1 MTKNDGIPATAD
13 EARPS
18 GEATRPTNE
27 AIAVVGMSCR
37 LPKASDPAAFW
48 ELLRSGESAVTDV
61 PSGRWESVLGAADA
75 VEPETG
81 VPLPETTGP
90 GGSGM
95 RRGGF
100 LDSLDLFDAAFF
112 GISPR
117 EAAAMDPQ
125 QRLVLELAWEAL
137 EDAGIVPGTLAGSR
151 TAVFVGTLRD
161 DYTSLL
167 YQHGEQAITQ
177 HTMAGVN
184 RGVIA
189 NRVSYHLG
197 LQGPSLTVDAA
208 QSSSLVAVHLAC
220 ESLRAGE
227 STTALVAG
235 VNLNIL
241 AESAVTEER
250 FGGLSPD
257 GTAYTFDARAN
268 GFVRGEGG
276 GVVVLKPLA
285 LALADGDR
293 VHGVIRASAVNNDGA
308 TPGLTVP
315 SRTAQEQVLR
325 EAYRKAAVDPAAV
338 QYVELHGTGTPVGDP
353 IEAAAL
359 GAVLG
364 AARPADEPLLVGSA
378 KTNVGHLEGA
388 AGIVGLIK
396 TLLALGRRRIPASLN
411 FRTPHPDIPLGTLG
425 LDVPAGL
432 REWPHTDRE
441 LVAGV
446 SSFGMGGTNAHVV
459 LSEAPAREHRQP
471 GSDET
476 PWAPAGDGAT
486 LPFVVTGRGG
496 EALRGQARRLY
507 EAVEADPELAPAAL
521 ARSLVTTRTVFTHR
535 SVVLAQD
542 RARLLDGLG
551 ALAAGTPAPGVVTGT
566 PAPGRLAVLFSGQG
580 AQRTGMGMELYAAH
594 PAFAAAFDAVA
605 AELDPHLDRPLAELV
620 AAGDTLDRTVHTQPA
635 LFAVEVALHRLVESW
650 GVTPD
655 VLAGHSVGEIS
666 AAHVAGVLSLGDAAR
681 LVAARGRLMQA
692 LPEGG
697 AMVAVEASEEEVL
710 PHFAGRER
718 ELSLAAVNGPRAV
731 VLAGAE
737 RAVLDVAELLRGQG
751 RRTKRLGVSH
761 AFHSPLMEPMLDD
774 FRRVVEELDFQ
785 EPRVDVVSTVTG
797 LPVKAGQWSDPEYW
811 VDQVRRPV
819 RFLDAVRTLEESGA
833 DTFLELGPDGVCS
846 AMAADSVRHQE
857 AVTTVSA
864 LRKDRPEPQSLLA
877 ALATVF
883 VRGHDVDWT
892 AAHGS
897 SGTVRVPLPTYAFQ
911 RERHWFDGTARTAA
925 PLTAGRSGT
934 GEGEGAGVG
943 AGTRTGA
950 GAPATSG
957 AGGGDR
963 PARHETT
970 ERVRA
975 HIAAVLE
982 YDNPNRVELG
992 LTFKELGFDS
1002 LMAVEL
1008 RNALAADTGLR
1019 LPSGLLFDHPT
1030 PRALAAH
1037 VGDLLTGGSGE
1048 TGAADGTPPAT
1059 PADTTAEPIAIIGM
1073 ACRYPGGVTSPE
1085 DLWRLVSEGRDAVSG
1100 LPTDRG
1106 WDEDLFDADPD
1117 RSGKSS
1123 VREGG
1128 FLHDAALFDAG
1139 FFGISPREALG
1150 MDPQQRLLLETAWE
1164 AVERAGLDPEGLK
1177 GSRTA
1182 VFVGATA
1189 LDYGPRMHDGAEG
1202 VEGHLLTGTT
1212 PSVMSGRIAYQ
1223 LGLNGPAVTV
1233 DTACSSSLVA
1243 LHLAVRSLRQGES
1256 SLALAGGATV
1266 MSTPGMFVEFSRQR
1280 GLAADGRSKAFADSA
1295 DGTSWAEGV
1304 GLLVV
1309 ERLSDA
1315 ERNGHPVLAVI
1326 RGSAVNQDGASN
1338 GLTAPNGPSQQR
1350 VIRQAL
1356 ADAGLTPADVDAV
1369 EAHGTG
1375 TRLGDPIEAEAI
1387 LGTYGRDRGEG
1398 APLQLGSLK
1407 SNIGHAQAA
1416 AGVGG
1421 LIKMVL
1427 AMHHGVLPR
1436 TLHVDRPT
1444 TRVDWEAGDVEL
1456 LTEQREWPET
1466 GRPRRAA
1473 VSSFGISGTNAH
1485 VVVEQ
1490 APEAGAVG
1498 GVTPEAGA
1506 VGGVTP
1512 EAGAGGGVT
1521 PPPSELGNVTS
1532 PAPEAVPEAAPEA
1545 ASEPVRAPV
1554 VVSARD
1560 ADALRAQAGRL
1571 RTFLDGRP
1579 DVTVADLGRSLAS
1592 RTAFEHRAALTVVTR
1607 DELLAGLDA
1616 LGSGEQATGL
1626 VTGGAGRA
1634 GRTAFLF
1641 TGQGA
1646 QRAAM
1651 GEELRAAHPVFAA
1664 ALDTVYA
1671 ALDRH
1676 LDRPLREIVAAG
1688 EELDLTAYTQPALF
1702 AFEVALFRL
1711 LEHHGL
1717 VPDLLTGHSVGEIA
1731 AAHVAGVLSLDDAAR
1746 LVTARGR
1753 LMQSARE
1760 GGAMIAVQAGE
1771 TEVVESLKGYEGRV
1785 AVAAVNGPAAVVV
1798 SGDADAA
1805 EEIRAEWAGRGRRT
1819 RRLRVS
1825 HAFHSP
1831 HMDDVLD
1838 EFLRVTEDL
1847 TFEEPRIP
1855 VVSTVTGALV
1865 TSGELTSPAYWAD
1878 QIRRPVRF
1886 LDAVRTLAAQDA
1898 TVLVEI
1904 GPDAVLTALAEEV
1917 LAQPEDSTHAPDA
1930 RDALDAR
1937 DVTVVPLLRAGRPEA
1952 ETLAAGLA
1960 TAHVH
1965 GAPLDRASFFPDGR
1979 RTDLPTYAFRREHY
1993 WLTPEARTDAR
2004 ALGFDPAR
2012 HPLLTTTVEVAGGD
2026 GVLLTGRLSLA
2037 EQPWL
2042 ADHVVNG
2049 AVLLPAT
2056 AFLELALAAGDHV
2069 GAVRVEELTLEAPL
2083 VLPER
2088 GAVRIQVGVSGGAE
2102 APAGRTFGVY
2112 SSPDSGGADTGDDA
2126 PREWTRHVSGVLGE
2140 GDPATE
2146 AGHHLTAGND
2156 SAAWPPPTA
2165 TATPLDGV
2173 YDRLAELGYGY
2184 GPAFQGLTGLW
2195 RDGADTLAEIRLP
2208 AAQHESAGLFGVH
2221 PALLDAALHPIV
2233 LEGGARTG
2241 MDAGTGTDAEAD
2253 ADEPD
2258 RIRLPFAWAGVTL
2271 HAEGATALRVRI
2283 TPTGPDTVT
2292 LHLTDTT
2299 GAPVATVE
2307 SLTLRA
2313 VEKDRLGTAA
2323 GRVDD
2328 ALFTLVWTETGTP
2341 EPAGRGAVE
2350 IEDLDDLTGLGDLVE
2365 PGATDVVLRA
2375 DRWTPDGD
2383 PSAAAHTAVRRALG
2397 IVREF
2402 LSEPHFDGSRLV
2414 CVTRGAVAALPG
2426 EDVTSLATAPLW
2438 GLVRSAQSENP
2449 GRLVLLDL
2457 GEVEGEG
2464 EREVE
2469 GGGEGEVEGE
2479 GAGEGAEVLIRAA
2492 AAGDEPQL
2500 AVRDG
2505 RLLAPRLARTA
2516 APSAE
2521 DTAGG
2526 VDRFGPDATVLVTGG
2541 TGGLGALVARH
2552 LVARHGVR
2560 RLVLVSRRGADAPG
2574 AAELGTDLAGLG
2586 ADVAFAAAD
2595 VADRESLAR
2604 VIAAVPADHP
2614 LTAVVHTAGVVD
2626 DATVEALTP
2635 ERLDAVLRP
2644 KVDAAW
2650 HLHDLTKDLRL
2661 DAFVLFSSV
2670 SGIVGTAGQANYAA
2684 ANTGLD
2690 ALAAHRAATGL
2701 AATSLAWGLWDGTYG
2716 MGGTLSAGDLARWSR
2731 AGIIPLTPEQGL
2743 ALFDAAVSRDDA
2755 LLVPAG
2761 LRPTAHRGTDGQ
2773 PPALWRGLVRARPRR
2788 AVRTAAEPADTS
2800 GGWLSGL
2807 AAQSPEE
2814 RRSAAVALVT
2824 GVVADVLGHA
2834 DSAAVGAE
2842 RSFKDLGF
2850 DSLAGVELRNRLNAA
2865 TGLRLPATTVFD
2877 HPSPAAL
2884 AAHLLTRVPGLTAE
2898 SSTAGATA
2906 VAVAERGASARDVA
2920 TADDPIAIVGMAC
2933 RYPGGVSSP
2942 QDLWRL
2948 VAEGTDAISEF
2959 PVNRGWDLE
2968 NLYDP
2973 DPERIGT
2980 SYVRHGGFLHEA
2992 DLFDAE
2998 FFGMSPREATATDPQ
3013 QRLLLETAWESFESA
3028 GIDPATLRGTNTGVF
3043 TGAMYDDYASRLAA
3057 TPAEFEGFVLAGTLS
3072 SVVSGRLSYTY
3083 GLEGP
3088 AVTVD
3093 TACSSSLV
3101 ALHLAANALRRG
3113 ECDLALAGGVTVMAG
3128 PHVFVEFSRQ
3138 RGLSEDGR
3146 CRSFG
3151 ASAGGTGWAEGV
3163 GLLLVERL
3171 SDAERN
3177 GHRVL
3182 AVLRG
3187 SAVNQDGASNGL
3199 TAPNGPAQER
3209 VIRQALANAGLSAAD
3224 VDAVEAHG
3232 TGTRLGDPIEA
3243 QALLATYGQGRPEE
3257 RPLYLGSL
3265 KSNIGHAQAAAGVGG
3280 VIKMIESMRH
3290 GVLPKTLHADEPS
3303 PHVDW
3308 EAGAVSL
3315 LTEER
3320 AWPEVG
3326 RPRRAAVSSF
3336 GISGTNA
3343 HVIIEQAPQPVPV
3356 SVSVSEGGG
3365 GDAVVAPVAGAASG
3379 VALPWILSGRDERAV
3394 SAQAGRLH
3402 AYAIEHPEAS
3412 AADIGLSLATE
3423 RSLLDHRTA
3432 VIGTDRDELLAALA
3446 DLARGEDSPAV
3457 IRGGVTATGRTAV
3470 LLTGQGSQRQ
3480 GMGRELYDRS
3490 PVFAASLDE
3499 ICAHL
3504 DGQLPRPLKDVLF
3517 APEGSEDAA
3526 LIDRTVFTQA
3536 ALFAVETSLFR
3547 LFEAH
3552 GFVPDYLIG
3561 HSIGEVTAAHLAGVL
3576 DLADACVL
3584 VAHRGRLMQSA
3595 RAGGAMAA
3603 VQASE
3608 DEVREALAA
3617 FADAVAVAGVNG
3629 PDATVVSGDE
3639 DAVERLVARWRE
3651 QGRRTKRLP
3660 VSHAF
3665 HSPHMDG
3672 IVDEFVGAVSGLTFR
3687 APRIPVVSNVTG
3699 TLATV
3704 GQLTSPAYWARHIRE
3719 AVRFA
3724 DGVRYLEGEGV
3735 TEWLELGPDGV
3746 LVALVEDCLAK
3757 EAGSLAS
3764 ALRKGASEPHT
3775 VGAAMARAALRGA
3788 GPDWAAV
3795 FPGARRVDLPTY
3807 AFQHRR
3813 YWLEGP
3819 AEAPGDATALG
3830 LAAADHPLL
3839 GAEVAMADR
3848 DGYVF
3853 TGRLSTRT
3861 HPWLAAHAVA
3871 GSVLMPGTGLLELAL
3886 TAGEQAGAGHVE
3898 ELLLSAPLVL
3908 PERGGVQVQVVVGG
3922 AEESTGR
3929 RVVEVYGRLEG
3940 EGSWVLHAGGS
3951 VVPRVVGSGASG
3963 GLVVWPPVGATEV
3976 ELGGVYGRLA
3986 ERGYGYGASF
3996 QGLRRLWKGEQ
4007 ELFAEV
4013 ALEEE
4018 LRTDASL
4025 YAVHPALLDAAL
4037 HSLLPGVATAEGPSW
4052 LPFSW
4057 SGVDVHATG
4066 ASVLRVRL
4074 ALTSPDPDSLVA
4086 SLTLADGLGGPVGSV
4101 DALVLRP
4108 LSREA
4113 LRAAGSSRDGLFR
4126 VEWRPVPVT
4135 TGEAADRADTV
4146 SLVLDPGTAAGS
4158 GLAEAARGAVAD
4170 VLTKVQ
4176 EFLADESSAASRLV
4190 VVTQGA
4196 VGVEGGG
4203 VSDLVHAGVWG
4214 LVRSVQAEHPGRVV
4228 LADVEAEADVALVLA
4243 SGEDQA
4249 AARGGRVLVPR
4260 LVRADVAPAEEPVDW
4275 GRGTVLI
4282 TGATGTLGS
4291 LAARHVV
4298 TRHGARRLVLVSR
4311 RGADAPGAAELAEEL
4326 AAKGAEVVFAAV
4338 DVADRAALAEVI
4350 AAVPAGSPLSAVVHT
4365 AGVSDDATV
4374 EALTQERLDAV
4385 LRPKVDAVWNLHE
4398 LTKGLSLD
4406 AFVVYSSLA
4415 GLLGT
4420 AGQANYA
4427 AGNTFLDAL
4436 MEHRRASGL
4445 AGVSLAWGL
4454 WAESSALSGHLGEA
4468 DLKRLA
4474 RSGLLALESKDA
4486 MELFDAATSAGA
4498 ADAVYAVTRMDTAA
4512 LRTQG
4517 SESLSAI
4524 LRGLVPPAQR
4534 RAAVGTA
4541 SASGAPALADR
4552 LAGLG
4557 RAERERI
4564 LSDLVRQQVAG
4575 VLGHADQG
4583 AVEAERAFQELGFD
4597 SLTAVE
4603 LRNRLNAATG
4613 LRLPTTLV
4621 FDHPSPAA
4629 LATHLLDLLA
4639 HDEAAPEEPVLTEL
4653 ARLKAAIGAV
4663 ATDGTAHGR
4672 ITARLR
4678 ELLDVADAAAGAPEA
4693 EAEDDDPD
4701 RDRDLTTASDE
4712 ELFALFDDLE

>member
-1 MTKNDGIPATAD
+1 AHGQLR
-13 EARPS
+13 RPLDPHPRL
-18 GEATRPTNE
+18 RP
-27 AIAVVGMSCR
+27 
-37 LPKASDPAAFW
+37 
-48 ELLRSGESAVTDV
+48 
-61 PSGRWESVLGAADA
+61 
-75 VEPETG
+75 
-81 VPLPETTGP
+81 GP
-90 GGSGM
+90 
-95 RRGGF
+95 
-100 LDSLDLFDAAFF
+100 
-112 GISPR
+112 
-117 EAAAMDPQ
+117 PQ
-125 QRLVLELAWEAL
+125 
-137 EDAGIVPGTLAGSR
+137 
-151 TAVFVGTLRD
+151 
-161 DYTSLL
+161 
-167 YQHGEQAITQ
+167 
-177 HTMAGVN
+177 
-184 RGVIA
+184 
-189 NRVSYHLG
+189 
-197 LQGPSLTVDAA
+197 
-208 QSSSLVAVHLAC
+208 
-220 ESLRAGE
+220 
-227 STTALVAG
+227 
-235 VNLNIL
+235 
-241 AESAVTEER
+241 
-250 FGGLSPD
+250 
-257 GTAYTFDARAN
+257 
-268 GFVRGEGG
+268 
-276 GVVVLKPLA
+276 
-285 LALADGDR
+285 
-293 VHGVIRASAVNNDGA
+293 
-308 TPGLTVP
+308 
-315 SRTAQEQVLR
+315 
-325 EAYRKAAVDPAAV
+325 
-338 QYVELHGTGTPVGDP
+338 
-353 IEAAAL
+353 
-359 GAVLG
+359 
-364 AARPADEPLLVGSA
+364 PADSTSA
-378 KTNVGHLEGA
+378 
-388 AGIVGLIK
+388 
-396 TLLALGRRRIPASLN
+396 
-411 FRTPHPDIPLGTLG
+411 
-425 LDVPAGL
+425 
-432 REWPHTDRE
+432 
-441 LVAGV
+441 
-446 SSFGMGGTNAHVV
+446 
-459 LSEAPAREHRQP
+459 
-471 GSDET
+471 
-476 PWAPAGDGAT
+476 
-486 LPFVVTGRGG
+486 
-496 EALRGQARRLY
+496 
-507 EAVEADPELAPAAL
+507 
-521 ARSLVTTRTVFTHR
+521 
-535 SVVLAQD
+535 
-542 RARLLDGLG
+542 
-551 ALAAGTPAPGVVTGT
+551 PAPG
-566 PAPGRLAVLFSGQG
+566 PP
-580 AQRTGMGMELYAAH
+580 
-594 PAFAAAFDAVA
+594 
-605 AELDPHLDRPLAELV
+605 
-620 AAGDTLDRTVHTQPA
+620 QPA
-635 LFAVEVALHRLVESW
+635 
-650 GVTPD
+650 
-655 VLAGHSVGEIS
+655 
-666 AAHVAGVLSLGDAAR
+666 
-681 LVAARGRLMQA
+681 
-692 LPEGG
+692 
-697 AMVAVEASEEEVL
+697 
-710 PHFAGRER
+710 
-718 ELSLAAVNGPRAV
+718 
-731 VLAGAE
+731 
-737 RAVLDVAELLRGQG
+737 
-751 RRTKRLGVSH
+751 
-761 AFHSPLMEPMLDD
+761 
-774 FRRVVEELDFQ
+774 
-785 EPRVDVVSTVTG
+785 
-797 LPVKAGQWSDPEYW
+797 DP
-811 VDQVRRPV
+811 
-819 RFLDAVRTLEESGA
+819 
-833 DTFLELGPDGVCS
+833 
-846 AMAADSVRHQE
+846 
-857 AVTTVSA
+857 
-864 LRKDRPEPQSLLA
+864 
-877 ALATVF
+877 
-883 VRGHDVDWT
+883 
-892 AAHGS
+892 
-897 SGTVRVPLPTYAFQ
+897 
-911 RERHWFDGTARTAA
+911 
-925 PLTAGRSGT
+925 
-934 GEGEGAGVG
+934 
-943 AGTRTGA
+943 
-950 GAPATSG
+950 TS
-957 AGGGDR
+957 
-963 PARHETT
+963 
-970 ERVRA
+970 
-975 HIAAVLE
+975 
-982 YDNPNRVELG
+982 
-992 LTFKELGFDS
+992 
-1002 LMAVEL
+1002 
-1008 RNALAADTGLR
+1008 
-1019 LPSGLLFDHPT
+1019 
-1030 PRALAAH
+1030 
-1037 VGDLLTGGSGE
+1037 
-1048 TGAADGTPPAT
+1048 
-1059 PADTTAEPIAIIGM
+1059 
-1073 ACRYPGGVTSPE
+1073 
-1085 DLWRLVSEGRDAVSG
+1085 
-1100 LPTDRG
+1100 
-1106 WDEDLFDADPD
+1106 
-1117 RSGKSS
+1117 
-1123 VREGG
+1123 
-1128 FLHDAALFDAG
+1128 
-1139 FFGISPREALG
+1139 
-1150 MDPQQRLLLETAWE
+1150 
-1164 AVERAGLDPEGLK
+1164 
-1177 GSRTA
+1177 
-1182 VFVGATA
+1182 ATA
-1189 LDYGPRMHDGAEG
+1189 P
-1202 VEGHLLTGTT
+1202 
-1212 PSVMSGRIAYQ
+1212 
-1223 LGLNGPAVTV
+1223 
-1233 DTACSSSLVA
+1233 
-1243 LHLAVRSLRQGES
+1243 
-1256 SLALAGGATV
+1256 
-1266 MSTPGMFVEFSRQR
+1266 
-1280 GLAADGRSKAFADSA
+1280 
-1295 DGTSWAEGV
+1295 
-1304 GLLVV
+1304 
-1309 ERLSDA
+1309 
-1315 ERNGHPVLAVI
+1315 
-1326 RGSAVNQDGASN
+1326 
-1338 GLTAPNGPSQQR
+1338 
-1350 VIRQAL
+1350 
-1356 ADAGLTPADVDAV
+1356 
-1369 EAHGTG
+1369 
-1375 TRLGDPIEAEAI
+1375 
-1387 LGTYGRDRGEG
+1387 
-1398 APLQLGSLK
+1398 
-1407 SNIGHAQAA
+1407 
-1416 AGVGG
+1416 
-1421 LIKMVL
+1421 
-1427 AMHHGVLPR
+1427 
-1436 TLHVDRPT
+1436 
-1444 TRVDWEAGDVEL
+1444 
-1456 LTEQREWPET
+1456 
-1466 GRPRRAA
+1466 
-1473 VSSFGISGTNAH
+1473 
-1485 VVVEQ
+1485 
-1490 APEAGAVG
+1490 
-1498 GVTPEAGA
+1498 
-1506 VGGVTP
+1506 
-1512 EAGAGGGVT
+1512 
-1521 PPPSELGNVTS
+1521 
-1532 PAPEAVPEAAPEA
+1532 
-1545 ASEPVRAPV
+1545 EPVRAPV
-1554 VVSARD
+1554 FVSARD
-1560 ADALRAQAGRL
+1560 AAALRAQADRL

-1579 DVTVADLGRSLAS
+1579 DVTVGDLGRSLAA
-1592 RTAFEHRAALTVVTR
+1592 RTAFEHRAALTAGTQ
-1607 DELLAGLDA
+1607 DELLAALDA
-1616 LGSGEQATGL
+1616 LGRGEQATGL

-1651 GEELRAAHPVFAA
+1651 GEELRAAHPVFAD

-1771 TEVVESLKGYEGRV
+1771 AEVVESLKGHEGRV
-1785 AVAAVNGPAAVVV
+1785 TVAAVNGPTAVVV

-1805 EEIRAEWAGRGRRT
+1805 EELRAEWAGRGRRT

-1838 EFLRVTEDL
+1838 EFLRVAEDL

-1865 TSGELTSPAYWAD
+1865 TFGEFTSPAYWAD

-1898 TVLVEI
+1898 SVLVEI
-1904 GPDAVLTALAEEV
+1904 GPDAVLTALAEEA
-1917 LAQPEDSTHAPDA
+1917 LAQPEDATHAPDA
-1930 RDALDAR
+1930 RE
-1937 DVTVVPLLRAGRPEA
+1937 VTVVPLLRAGRPEA

-1993 WLTPEARTDAR
+1993 WLTPETRTDAR

-2037 EQPWL
+2037 DQPWL
-2042 ADHVVNG
+2042 ADHEIDG
-2049 AVLLPAT
+2049 TVLLPAT
-2056 AFLELALAAGDHV
+2056 AFLDLALAAGEHV
-2069 GAVRVEELTLEAPL
+2069 GAVRVDELTLEAPL
-2083 VLPER
+2083 VLPEH
-2088 GAVRIQVGVSGGAE
+2088 GAVRIQVGVSGDGRS
-2102 APAGRTFGVY
+2102 PAGRPFGVY
-2112 SSPDSGGADTGDDA
+2112 SSPDSGGADSGDDV

-2140 GDPATE
+2140 GDPTTATD
-2146 AGHHLTAGND
+2146 HPLTGGDD
-2156 SAAWPPPTA
+2156 SSAWPPATA

-2195 RDGADTLAEIRLP
+2195 RDGTDTLAEIRLP

-2233 LEGGARTG
+2233 LEGGGGGGAG
-2241 MDAGTGTDAEAD
+2241 AGTGVGAGAD

-2271 HAEGATALRVRI
+2271 YAEGATALRVRI

-2292 LHLTDTT
+2292 LHLTDTS

-2307 SLTLRA
+2307 SLSLRA
-2313 VEKDRLGTAA
+2313 VEKNRLGTTA

-2328 ALFTLVWTETGTP
+2328 ALFTLAWTETATP
-2341 EPAGRGAVE
+2341 EPAGRGAAE
-2350 IEDLDDLTGLGDLVE
+2350 IEDLGDLAGLGDLVDL
-2365 PGATDVVLRA
+2365 GTTDVVLRA
-2375 DRWTPDGD
+2375 DRWTADGD
-2383 PSAAAHTAVRRALG
+2383 PSAAAHTAARRALA
-2397 IVREF
+2397 IVQEF
-2402 LSEPHFDGSRLV
+2402 LSEPRFDGSRLV
-2414 CVTRGAVAALPG
+2414 CVTRGAVAAFPG

-2438 GLVRSAQSENP
+2438 GLLRSAQSENP
-2449 GRLVLLDL
+2449 GRLFLLDL
-2457 GEVEGEG
+2457 GASGSGSVGEDAGGTG
-2464 EREVE
+2464 ED
-2469 GGGEGEVEGE
+2469 G
-2479 GAGEGAEVLIRAA
+2479 GAEGLIRAA

-2516 APSAE
+2516 APASTSGE
-2521 DTAGG
+2521 DTAQGA
-2526 VDRFGPDATVLVTGG
+2526 DRFGPDGTVLVTGG
-2541 TGGLGALVARH
+2541 TGGLGALLAHH
-2552 LVARHGVR
+2552 LVTRHGVR

-2574 AAELGTDLAGLG
+2574 AAELAEDLAALG
-2586 ADVAFAAAD
+2586 AEVALAAAD

-2604 VIAAVPADHP
+2604 VIAAVPAEQP

-2635 ERLDAVLRP
+2635 DRLDAVLRP

-2650 HLHDLTKDLRL
+2650 NLHELTKDLGL
-2661 DAFVLFSSV
+2661 DVFVLFSSV

-2684 ANTGLD
+2684 ANTALD

-2701 AATSLAWGLWDGTYG
+2701 AATSLAWGLWDGTHG
-2716 MGGTLSAGDLARWSR
+2716 MGGTLGAGDLARWSR
-2731 AGIIPLTPEQGL
+2731 AGITALTPDQGL

-2755 LLVPAG
+2755 LLVPAA

-2773 PPALWRGLVRARPRR
+2773 TPALWRGLVRARPRR
-2788 AVRTAAEPADTS
+2788 VARAAAEAAGTP
-2800 GGWLSGL
+2800 GGWLGEL
-2807 AAQSPEE
+2807 AVQSPEE
-2814 RRSAAVALVT
+2814 RRGTAVALVT
-2824 GVVADVLGHA
+2824 AVVADVLGHA
-2834 DSAAVGAE
+2834 DAASVGAE

-2850 DSLAGVELRNRLNAA
+2850 DSLAGVELRNRLNTA

-2884 AAHLLTRVPGLTAE
+2884 AAHLLGRVTGLKTHA
-2898 SSTAGATA
+2898 TAGGTA
-2906 VAVAERGASARDVA
+2906 SVTSSSSSARTAD
-2920 TADDPIAIVGMAC
+2920 ADDPIAIVGMAC

-2942 QDLWRL
+2942 GDLWRL

-2968 NLYDP
+2968 GLYDP
-2973 DPERIGT
+2973 DPERTGT

-2992 DLFDAE
+2992 DLFDAD

-3101 ALHLAANALRRG
+3101 ALHLAASALRRG

-3151 ASAGGTGWAEGV
+3151 AGAGGTGWAEGV

-3243 QALLATYGQGRPEE
+3243 QALLATYGQDRSSE

-3290 GVLPKTLHADEPS
+3290 GVLPKTLHVDEPS

-3320 AWPEVG
+3320 EWPEVG

-3343 HVIIEQAPQPVPV
+3343 HVIIEQAPEPV
-3356 SVSVSEGGG
+3356 SVDGEEQAATPVSSLP
-3365 GDAVVAPVAGAASG
+3365 AAPW
-3379 VALPWILSGRDERAV
+3379 LLSARDERAV
-3394 SAQAGRLH
+3394 SALAERLH
-3402 AYAIEHPEAS
+3402 AYAIEHPEAGI
-3412 AADIGLSLATE
+3412 ADIGLALATD
-3423 RSLLDHRTA
+3423 RALLDHRAA
-3432 VIGTDRDELLAALA
+3432 VVGADRDELLDALA
-3446 DLARGEDSPAV
+3446 SLARGEETPAIV
-3457 IRGGVTATGRTAV
+3457 RGAAEATGRTAV

-3480 GMGRELYDRS
+3480 GMGRELYDRA

-3499 ICAHL
+3499 ICSHL
-3504 DGQLPRPLKDVLF
+3504 DPQLPRPLKDVLF
-3517 APEGSEDAA
+3517 AAEGSEGAA

-3552 GFVPDYLIG
+3552 GLTPDYLIG

-3608 DEVREALAA
+3608 EEVREALAA
-3617 FADAVAVAGVNG
+3617 FGDAVAVAGVNG
-3629 PDATVVSGDE
+3629 PNATVVSGDE
-3639 DAVERLVARWRE
+3639 DAVERLVARWHE
-3651 QGRRTKRLP
+3651 QRTRTKRLP

-3665 HSPHMDG
+3665 HSPHMDE

-3699 TLATV
+3699 TLATAD
-3704 GQLTSPAYWARHIRE
+3704 QLTSPAYWARHIRE

-3724 DGVRYLEGEGV
+3724 DGVRFLEGEGV

-3746 LVALVEDCLAK
+3746 LVALVEDCLVK
-3757 EAGSLAS
+3757 EAGSLAT
-3764 ALRKGASEPHT
+3764 ALRKGASEIRT
-3775 VGAAMARAALRGA
+3775 VGAAVARAAVRGV

-3807 AFQHRR
+3807 AFRHRR
-3813 YWLEGP
+3813 YWLEGR

-3848 DGYVF
+3848 DGYVY

-3861 HPWLAAHAVA
+3861 HPWLVDHAVA
-3871 GSVLMPGTGLLELAL
+3871 GSVLVPGTGLLELVLA
-3886 TAGEQAGAGHVE
+3886 AGEQAGAGHVE

-3908 PERGGVQVQVVVGG
+3908 PERGGVQVQVLVGG
-3922 AEESTGR
+3922 AEESAGR
-3929 RVVEVYGRLEG
+3929 RAVEVYGRLDG
-3940 EGSWVLHAGGS
+3940 EGSWVLHASGS
-3951 VVPRVVGSGASG
+3951 VVPSAGESDVRGD
-3963 GLVVWPPVGATEV
+3963 GLSVWPPAGATEV
-3976 ELGGVYGRLA
+3976 ELDGVYGRLL
-3986 ERGYGYGASF
+3986 ERGYEYGETF
-3996 QGLRRLWKGEQ
+3996 QGLRRLWKGEG

-4013 ALEEE
+4013 ALEEGR
-4018 LRTDASL
+4018 RTDASL

-4037 HSLLPGVATAEGPSW
+4037 HSLLPGVATEEGPSW

-4057 SGVDVHATG
+4057 AGVDVHATG
-4066 ASVLRVRL
+4066 ASVLRVRF

-4086 SLTLADGLGGPVGSV
+4086 SLTLADGAGGPVGSV
-4101 DALVLRP
+4101 GALVLRP

-4126 VEWRPVPVT
+4126 VEWRPVPVA
-4135 TGEAADRADTV
+4135 GADGAGAPDTV
-4146 SLVLDPGTAAGS
+4146 SLVLAPGTGGAGS
-4158 GLAEAARGAVAD
+4158 GLAEEARRAVAD
-4170 VLTKVQ
+4170 VLTQVQ
-4176 EFLADESSAASRLV
+4176 EFLADESSAGSRLA
-4190 VVTQGA
+4190 VVTRGA
-4196 VGVEGGG
+4196 VGVGGAG
-4203 VSDLVHAGVWG
+4203 VADLVHAGVWG

-4228 LADVEAEADVALVLA
+4228 LADMDEETDVAVGLVLA

-4249 AARGGRVLVPR
+4249 AVRDGRVFVPR

-4291 LAARHVV
+4291 LAARHMV

-4311 RGADAPGAAELAEEL
+4311 RGGDAPGAAELAGEL
-4326 AAKGAEVVFAAV
+4326 AAEGAEVVFAAA
-4338 DVADRAALAEVI
+4338 DVADRGALAEVI
-4350 AAVPAGSPLSAVVHT
+4350 AGIPAESPLSAVVHT
-4365 AGVSDDATV
+4365 AGVSDDVTV
-4374 EALTQERLDAV
+4374 EALTPDRLDAV
-4385 LRPKVDAVWNLHE
+4385 LRPKVDAAWNLHE
-4398 LTKGLSLD
+4398 LTKDLPLD

-4454 WAESSALSGHLGEA
+4454 WAESSDLSGHLGEA

-4486 MELFDAATSAGA
+4486 MELFDSATSADA
-4498 ADAVYAVTRMDTAA
+4498 TDAVFAVTRMDMAA
-4512 LRTQG
+4512 LRAQG
-4517 SESLSAI
+4517 SASLSAM
-4524 LRGLVPPAQR
+4524 LRGLVPPAPR
-4534 RAAVGTA
+4534 RAAAGTT
-4541 SASGAPALADR
+4541 SANGVLALPER
-4552 LAGLG
+4552 LAGLA

-4564 LSDLVRQQVAG
+4564 LIDLVREQVAG
-4575 VLGHADQG
+4575 VLGHTDQG

-4629 LATHLLDLLA
+4629 LATHLHGLLA
-4639 HDEAAPEEPVLTEL
+4639 HDEVAPEEPVLTEL

-4663 ATDGTAHGR
+4663 ATDGTVHQR

-4678 ELLDVADAAAGAPEA
+4678 ELLDVADAAAGAPG
-4693 EAEDDDPD
+4693 AEDEAAAEGDD

>member
-1 MTKNDGIPATAD
+1 MTANDGIPA
-13 EARPS
+13 
-18 GEATRPTNE
+18 NE

-37 LPKASDPAAFW
+37 LPKAANPGAFW
-48 ELLRSGESAVTDV
+48 ELLRNGESAVTDV
-61 PSGRWESVLGAADA
+61 PEGRWKSVLGGEDARDTGGMRGTGDTGGTRGTDAAPEAPADGA
-75 VEPETG
+75 EPARG
-81 VPLPETTGP
+81 V
-90 GGSGM
+90 

-137 EDAGIVPGTLAGSR
+137 EDAGIVPAALAGSR

-161 DYTSLL
+161 DYASLL
-167 YQHGEQAITQ
+167 YQHGEQAVTQ

-197 LQGPSLTVDAA
+197 LRGPSLTVDAA

-241 AESAVTEER
+241 AESAVAEER

-285 LALADGDR
+285 RALADGDR

-315 SRTAQEQVLR
+315 SRAAQEAVLR
-325 EAYRKAAVDPAAV
+325 EAYRKADLEASAV

-353 IEAAAL
+353 VEAAAL
-359 GAVLG
+359 GTVLG
-364 AARPADEPLLVGSA
+364 SARPAGEPLLVGSA

-411 FRTPHPDIPLGTLG
+411 FRTPHPDIPLDALG
-425 LDVPAGL
+425 LDVPVGL
-432 REWPHTDRE
+432 REWPRPDRE

-459 LSEAPAREHRQP
+459 VSEGPAPDREQPDEAAPA
-471 GSDET
+471 
-476 PWAPAGDGAT
+476 AGDGAV
-486 LPFVVTGRGG
+486 LPFVLSGRGRD
-496 EALRGQARRLY
+496 ALRAQAQRLY
-507 EAVEADPELAPAAL
+507 EAVDADPELASPADLGRAL
-521 ARSLVTTRTVFTHR
+521 AATRTVFEHR
-535 SVVLAQD
+535 AVVLAED
-542 RARLLDGLG
+542 RARLLDGLR
-551 ALAAGTPAPGVVTGT
+551 ALAAGTPASGVVAGG

-580 AQRTGMGMELYAAH
+580 AQRTGMGVELYAAY

-605 AELDPHLDRPLAELV
+605 AELDPLLDRPLAELV

-635 LFAVEVALHRLVESW
+635 LFAVEVALHRLAESW
-650 GVTPD
+650 GVRPD
-655 VLAGHSVGEIS
+655 LLAGHSVGEIS
-666 AAHVAGVLSLGDAAR
+666 AAHVAGVLSLRDAAR

-692 LPEGG
+692 LPAGG

-710 PHFAGRER
+710 PLLAGREE

-737 RAVLDVAELLRGQG
+737 AAVLDVVAHLREQG
-751 RRTKRLGVSH
+751 RRTKRLSVSH
-761 AFHSPLMEPMLDD
+761 AFHSPLMAPMLDD
-774 FRRVVEELDFQ
+774 FREVVRELDFR

-797 LPVKAGQWSDPEYW
+797 LPVTAGQWGDPEYW

-819 RFLDAVRTLEESGA
+819 RFLDAVRALEEAGA

-846 AMAADSVRHQE
+846 AMAADSVRDPE
-857 AVTTVSA
+857 AAATVSA
-864 LRKDRPEPQSLLA
+864 LRKARPEPQSLLA
-877 ALATVF
+877 ALAAVF
-883 VRGHDVDWT
+883 VRGHAVDW
-892 AAHGS
+892 AAVHGGGGS
-897 SGTVRVPLPTYAFQ
+897 VRVPLPTYAFQ

-925 PLTAGRSGT
+925 PLATASLTTGRPGPGAGSMERSGGRT
-934 GEGEGAGVG
+934 ADGAGDQ
-943 AGTRTGA
+943 R
-950 GAPATSG
+950 
-957 AGGGDR
+957 
-963 PARHETT
+963 ARQETAD
-970 ERVRA
+970 RVRA
-975 HIAAVLE
+975 HVAAVLE
-982 YDNPNRVELG
+982 YDDPTRVEPG

-1002 LMAVEL
+1002 LMSVEL
-1008 RNALAADTGLR
+1008 RNALADDTGLR

-1037 VGDLLTGGSGE
+1037 LGERLNGGPGADDGDGI
-1048 TGAADGTPPAT
+1048 PPAT
-1059 PADTTAEPIAIIGM
+1059 PADATAEPIAIIGM
-1073 ACRYPGGVTSPE
+1073 ACRYPGGVSSPE

-1106 WDEDLFDADPD
+1106 WDDDLFDADPG

-1123 VREGG
+1123 VTEGG

-1164 AVERAGLDPEGLK
+1164 AVERSGLDPEDLR

-1182 VFVGATA
+1182 VFVGATT

-1223 LGLNGPAVTV
+1223 LGLTGPAVTV

-1256 SLALAGGATV
+1256 TLALAGGATV

-1295 DGTSWAEGV
+1295 DGTSWSEGV

-1315 ERNGHPVLAVI
+1315 VRNGHPVLAVI

-1356 ADAGLTPADVDAV
+1356 ADAGLTPGEVDAV

-1375 TRLGDPIEAEAI
+1375 TRLGDPIEAEAL
-1387 LGTYGRDRGEG
+1387 LGTYGQDRGD
-1398 APLQLGSLK
+1398 APPLQLGSLK

-1427 AMHHGVLPR
+1427 AMRHGVLPR

-1444 TRVDWEAGDVEL
+1444 THVDWESGDVEL
-1456 LTEQREWPET
+1456 LTEEREWPAT

-1490 APEAGAVG
+1490 APEEAEPVSAGI
-1498 GVTPEAGA
+1498 PE
-1506 VGGVTP
+1506 
-1512 EAGAGGGVT
+1512 
-1521 PPPSELGNVTS
+1521 PSEPGGT
-1532 PAPEAVPEAAPEA
+1532 PAP
-1545 ASEPVRAPV
+1545 SEPGGAPAPLPV

-1560 ADALRAQAGRL
+1560 TAALRAQAGRL
-1571 RTFLDGRP
+1571 RAFVDGRP
-1579 DVTVADLGRSLAS
+1579 DVTLADVGRSLAA
-1592 RTAFEHRAALTVVTR
+1592 RTAFEHRAALTAATK

-1616 LGSGEQATGL
+1616 LGRGEQAAGL
-1626 VTGGAGRA
+1626 VTGGTGRT

-1651 GEELRAAHPVFAA
+1651 GEELRDAHPVFAE

-1688 EELDLTAYTQPALF
+1688 DDLHLTAYTQPALF

-1731 AAHVAGVLSLDDAAR
+1731 AAHVAGVLSLDDAAH

-1760 GGAMIAVQAGE
+1760 GGAMIAVQASE
-1771 TEVVESLKGYEGRV
+1771 AEVVESLKGYEGKV
-1785 AVAAVNGPAAVVV
+1785 AVAAVNGPTALVV

-1805 EEIRAEWAGRGRRT
+1805 EEIGADWAGRGRRT

-1831 HMDDVLD
+1831 HMDDVLA
-1838 EFLRVTEDL
+1838 EFLQVVEGL

-1865 TSGELTSPAYWAD
+1865 SAGELTSPAYWAD

-1898 TVLVEI
+1898 TVLVEV
-1904 GPDAVLTALAEEV
+1904 GPDAVLTALAE
-1917 LAQPEDSTHAPDA
+1917 
-1930 RDALDAR
+1930 DALAEPESESESGAHTT
-1937 DVTVVPLLRAGRPEA
+1937 VTAVALLRAGRPEA
-1952 ETLAAGLA
+1952 ETLAAGVA

-1965 GAPLDRASFFPDGR
+1965 GAPLDRASFFPGGH
-1979 RTDLPTYAFRREHY
+1979 RTDLPTYAFQRAHY
-1993 WLTPEARTDAR
+1993 WLTPEPRTDAR

-2012 HPLLTTTVEVAGGD
+2012 HPLLTTTVELAGGD

-2056 AFLELALAAGDHV
+2056 AFLELAIAAGDHV

-2088 GAVRIQVGVSGGAE
+2088 GAVRIQVGVSGGE
-2102 APAGRTFGVY
+2102 SPAGRTFSVH
-2112 SSPDSGGADTGDDA
+2112 SSPDSGGPDTGDDA
-2126 PREWTRHVSGVLGE
+2126 PREWTRHVSGVLAE
-2140 GDPATE
+2140 DDRATDDDHLATPDPSE
-2146 AGHHLTAGND
+2146 
-2156 SAAWPPPTA
+2156 AWPPATA
-2165 TATPLDGV
+2165 TAVSLDGV
-2173 YDRLAELGYGY
+2173 YDSLAELGYGY

-2195 RDGADTLAEIRLP
+2195 RDGTDTLAEIRLP
-2208 AAQHESAGLFGVH
+2208 AAQHEGAGLFGVH

-2233 LEGGARTG
+2233 LEG
-2241 MDAGTGTDAEAD
+2241 DAEGGDAD
-2253 ADEPD
+2253 ASG

-2271 HAEGATALRVRI
+2271 HAEGATELRVRI
-2283 TPTGPDTVT
+2283 SPTGQDTVA
-2292 LHLTDTT
+2292 LRLTDTI

-2313 VEKDRLGTAA
+2313 VAKDRLVAA
-2323 GRVDD
+2323 ATSVDD
-2328 ALFTLVWTETGTP
+2328 ALFAVAWTEIGTP
-2341 EPAGRGAVE
+2341 EPVGQGGVE
-2350 IEDLDDLTGLGDLVE
+2350 VDDLSELMAIGDGDGVDVGVGAGVGVGVGVE
-2365 PGATDVVLRA
+2365 EIVVLRA
-2375 DRWTPDGD
+2375 DRWATGGE
-2383 PSAAAHTAVRRALG
+2383 PSEAAHAAARRALG
-2397 IVREF
+2397 SVQEF
-2402 LSEPHFDGSRLV
+2402 LSAPRFDGARLV
-2414 CVTRGAVAALPG
+2414 VVTRGAVATRPG

-2449 GRLVLLDL
+2449 GRLLLLDL
-2457 GEVEGEG
+2457 DEGD
-2464 EREVE
+2464 
-2469 GGGEGEVEGE
+2469 
-2479 GAGEGAEVLIRAA
+2479 GAEDLIPAATAA
-2492 AAGDEPQL
+2492 AAAHDEPQL

-2516 APSAE
+2516 APSE
-2521 DTAGG
+2521 DT
-2526 VDRFGPDATVLVTGG
+2526 DDGPGRVAPFISESTVLVTGG

-2552 LVARHGVR
+2552 LVTRYGVR
-2560 RLVLVSRRGADAPG
+2560 RLVLVSRRGGDAPG
-2574 AAELGTDLAGLG
+2574 AADLGADLTGLG
-2586 ADVAFAAAD
+2586 AEVTFAAAD
-2595 VADRESLAR
+2595 VADRDSLAR
-2604 VIAAVPADHP
+2604 VIAAVPDAYP
-2614 LTAVVHTAGVVD
+2614 LTSVVHTAGVVD

-2650 HLHDLTKDLRL
+2650 NLHELTKDLRL

-2670 SGIVGTAGQANYAA
+2670 SGLVGTAGQANYAA

-2701 AATSLAWGLWDGTYG
+2701 PATSLAWGLWDGTYG
-2716 MGGTLSAGDLARWSR
+2716 MGGALAAGDLARWSR
-2731 AGIIPLTPEQGL
+2731 AGITPLTPEQGL
-2743 ALFDAAVSRDDA
+2743 ALFDAAVARDDA

-2761 LRPTAHRGTDGQ
+2761 LRPAAHRGTDGQ
-2773 PPALWRGLVRARPRR
+2773 PPALWRGIVRARPRR
-2788 AVRTAAEPADTS
+2788 AATRTGGEAADTS
-2800 GGWLSGL
+2800 GAWASRL

-2814 RRSAAVALVT
+2814 RRSTAVELVT

-2834 DSAAVGAE
+2834 DSAAVGAD

-2865 TGLRLPATTVFD
+2865 TGLRLPATSVFD

-2884 AAHLLTRVPGLTAE
+2884 AAHLLAQVPGAKAASSSSSATDGPVAATLTR
-2898 SSTAGATA
+2898 TA
-2906 VAVAERGASARDVA
+2906 D
-2920 TADDPIAIVGMAC
+2920 ADDPIAIVGMAC

-2942 QDLWRL
+2942 ADLWRL

-2992 DLFDAE
+2992 DGFDAD

-3013 QRLLLETAWESFESA
+3013 QRILLETAWESFESA
-3028 GIDPATLRGTNTGVF
+3028 GIDPGTLRGTNTGVF

-3243 QALLATYGQGRPEE
+3243 QALLATYGQDRSEE
-3257 RPLYLGSL
+3257 QPVYLGSL

-3320 AWPEVG
+3320 EWPEVG

-3343 HVIIEQAPQPVPV
+3343 HVIIEQPSQTASVPAPAPPLVSPSV
-3356 SVSVSEGGG
+3356 SPSVSVEEHRSTEPAGGP
-3365 GDAVVAPVAGAASG
+3365 ASSG

-3394 SAQAGRLH
+3394 QAQAERLH

-3412 AADIGLSLATE
+3412 AADIGFSLATS
-3423 RSLLDHRTA
+3423 RALLDQRTA
-3432 VIGTDRDELLAALA
+3432 VVGADRDELLDSLA
-3446 DLARGEDSPAV
+3446 SLARGEDSPTV
-3457 IRGGVTATGRTAV
+3457 VRGGTTAMGRTAV

-3480 GMGRELYDRS
+3480 GMGRELYGRS
-3490 PVFAASLDE
+3490 PVFAAALDE
-3499 ICAHL
+3499 ICTHL
-3504 DGQLPRPLKDVLF
+3504 DRHLPRPLKDVLF

-3526 LIDRTVFTQA
+3526 LVDRTVFTQA
-3536 ALFAVETSLFR
+3536 ALFAVETALFR
-3547 LFEAH
+3547 LFETQ
-3552 GFVPDYLIG
+3552 GVVPDYLIG

-3576 DLADACVL
+3576 DLADACAL

-3595 RAGGAMAA
+3595 RSDGAMAA
-3603 VQASE
+3603 VQAGE
-3608 DEVREALAA
+3608 EEVREAIAA
-3617 FADAVAVAGVNG
+3617 LGTTAGAPDAVAAAEAVAVAGVNG
-3629 PDATVVSGDE
+3629 PNAIVVSGDE
-3639 DAVERLVARWRE
+3639 EAVERLVAHWRE
-3651 QGRRTKRLP
+3651 QGRRTKRLS

-3665 HSPHMDG
+3665 HSPHMAG
-3672 IVDEFVGAVSGLTFR
+3672 IVDEFVSAVSGLTFR
-3687 APRIPVVSNVTG
+3687 APKIPVVSNVTG

-3704 GQLTSPAYWARHIRE
+3704 DQLTSPAYWARHIRE

-3746 LVALVEDCLAK
+3746 LVALVEDCLVK
-3757 EAGSLAS
+3757 EAGSLTS
-3764 ALRKGASEPHT
+3764 ALGKGASEPRT
-3775 VGAAMARAALRGA
+3775 VGAAVARMALRGA
-3788 GPDWAAV
+3788 APDWEAV

-3813 YWLEGP
+3813 YWLEGRP
-3819 AEAPGDATALG
+3819 EASGDARALG

-3853 TGRLSTRT
+3853 TARLSTRT
-3861 HPWLAAHAVA
+3861 HPWLADHAVA
-3871 GSVLMPGTGLLELAL
+3871 GSVLVPGTGLLELAL
-3886 TAGEQAGAGHVE
+3886 AAGEQAGAGRVE
-3898 ELLLSAPLVL
+3898 ELLLSAPLVI

-3922 AEESTGR
+3922 AEEPSGR
-3929 RVVEVYGRLEG
+3929 RSVEVYGRPDG
-3940 EGSWVLHAGGS
+3940 EGAWVLHARGS
-3951 VVPRVVGSGASG
+3951 VLPRAVASKSDAA
-3963 GLVVWPPVGATEV
+3963 GLAVWPPVGVTEV
-3976 ELGGVYGRLA
+3976 ELTDVYGRLV
-3986 ERGYGYGASF
+3986 ERGYGYGPAF
-3996 QGLRRLWKGEQ
+3996 QGLRRLWKGEG

-4013 ALEEE
+4013 ALEEGP
-4018 LRTDASL
+4018 RADAGL
-4025 YAVHPALLDAAL
+4025 FAVHPALLDAAL
-4037 HSLLPGVATAEGPSW
+4037 HSLLPGVATDGGPSW

-4086 SLTLADGLGGPVGSV
+4086 SLTLADGAGGSVGSV
-4101 DALVLRP
+4101 DSLVLRP
-4108 LSREA
+4108 LSRGA
-4113 LRAAGSSRDGLFR
+4113 LRAAGAARDGLLR
-4126 VEWRPVPVT
+4126 VEWRLVPVSIPVPV
-4135 TGEAADRADTV
+4135 GVGVPEETV
-4146 SLVLDPGTAAGS
+4146 SLVLTPGAAVGN
-4158 GLAEAARGAVAD
+4158 GLAEAARSAVGAVLAR
-4170 VLTKVQ
+4170 VQ
-4176 EFLADESSAASRLV
+4176 ELLADEERAGSRLV

-4196 VGVEGGG
+4196 VGVEDEG

-4214 LVRSVQAEHPGRVV
+4214 LVRSVQTEHPGRVV
-4228 LADVEAEADVALVLA
+4228 LVDVEGEADVAVAVA
-4243 SGEDQA
+4243 SGEEQVA
-4249 AARGGRVLVPR
+4249 VRGGRVLVPR
-4260 LVRADVAPAEEPVDW
+4260 LVRADITPAEQSVDW
-4275 GRGTVLI
+4275 ARGTVLI
-4282 TGATGTLGS
+4282 TGATGALGAV
-4291 LAARHVV
+4291 AARHLVQE
-4298 TRHGARRLVLVSR
+4298 RGARRLVLLSR
-4311 RGADAPGAAELAEEL
+4311 RGSEAPGAAELAGEL
-4326 AAKGAEVVFAAV
+4326 ESAGVEVAFAAV
-4338 DVADRAALAEVI
+4338 DVADRAGL
-4350 AAVPAGSPLSAVVHT
+4350 AAVIEGISAEYPLTAVVHT

-4374 EALTQERLDAV
+4374 E
-4385 LRPKVDAVWNLHE
+4385 
-4398 LTKGLSLD
+4398 
-4406 AFVVYSSLA
+4406 
-4415 GLLGT
+4415 
-4420 AGQANYA
+4420 
-4427 AGNTFLDAL
+4427 
-4436 MEHRRASGL
+4436 
-4445 AGVSLAWGL
+4445 
-4454 WAESSALSGHLGEA
+4454 
-4468 DLKRLA
+4468 
-4474 RSGLLALESKDA
+4474 
-4486 MELFDAATSAGA
+4486 
-4498 ADAVYAVTRMDTAA
+4498 
-4512 LRTQG
+4512 
-4517 SESLSAI
+4517 
-4524 LRGLVPPAQR
+4524 
-4534 RAAVGTA
+4534 
-4541 SASGAPALADR
+4541 
-4552 LAGLG
+4552 
-4557 RAERERI
+4557 
-4564 LSDLVRQQVAG
+4564 
-4575 VLGHADQG
+4575 
-4583 AVEAERAFQELGFD
+4583 
-4597 SLTAVE
+4597 
-4603 LRNRLNAATG
+4603 
-4613 LRLPTTLV
+4613 
-4621 FDHPSPAA
+4621 
-4629 LATHLLDLLA
+4629 
-4639 HDEAAPEEPVLTEL
+4639 
-4653 ARLKAAIGAV
+4653 
-4663 ATDGTAHGR
+4663 
-4672 ITARLR
+4672 
-4678 ELLDVADAAAGAPEA
+4678 
-4693 EAEDDDPD
+4693 
-4701 RDRDLTTASDE
+4701 
-4712 ELFALFDDLE
+4712 

>member
-1 MTKNDGIPATAD
+1 M
-13 EARPS
+13 
-18 GEATRPTNE
+18 NE

-37 LPKASDPAAFW
+37 LPKASNPAAFW
-48 ELLRSGESAVTDV
+48 ELLRNGESAVTDV
-61 PSGRWESVLGAADA
+61 PSGRWTSVLGGADA
-75 VEPETG
+75 EEPAESG
-81 VPLPETTGP
+81 V
-90 GGSGM
+90 

-276 GVVVLKPLA
+276 GVVVLKPLSR
-285 LALADGDR
+285 ALADGDR

-315 SRTAQEQVLR
+315 SRAAQEKVLR
-325 EAYRKAAVDPAAV
+325 EAYRKAALDPSAV

-411 FRTPHPDIPLGTLG
+411 FRTPHPDIPLDTLG
-425 LDVPAGL
+425 LDVPEGL
-432 REWPHTDRE
+432 REWPHPDRE
-441 LVAGV
+441 LLAGV

-459 LSEAPAREHRQP
+459 LSEGPAQDREQP
-471 GSDET
+471 DTGEAT
-476 PWAPAGDGAT
+476 PVDSGAT

-496 EALRGQARRLY
+496 EALRAQARRLH

-594 PAFAAAFDAVA
+594 PAFATAFDAVA
-605 AELDPHLDRPLAELV
+605 AELDPLLDRPLAELV

-655 VLAGHSVGEIS
+655 LLAGHSVGEIS
-666 AAHVAGVLSLGDAAR
+666 AAHVAGVLSLRDAAR

-710 PHFAGRER
+710 PHLAGRER

-737 RAVLDVAELLRGQG
+737 RAVLDVAELLREQG
-751 RRTKRLGVSH
+751 RRTKRLSVSH

-797 LPVKAGQWSDPEYW
+797 LPATAGQWTDPEYW

-846 AMAADSVRHQE
+846 AMAADSVRDQE
-857 AVTTVSA
+857 AAAAVSA
-864 LRKDRPEPQSLLA
+864 LRKGRPEPQSLLA

-892 AAHGS
+892 AGHAS
-897 SGTVRVPLPTYAFQ
+897 TDTVRVPLPTYAFQ

-934 GEGEGAGVG
+934 GAGTGPAAGVTPG
-943 AGTRTGA
+943 A
-950 GAPATSG
+950 G

-975 HIAAVLE
+975 HVAAVLE
-982 YDNPNRVELG
+982 YADPTRVELG

-1002 LMAVEL
+1002 LMSVEL
-1008 RNALAADTGLR
+1008 RNALVDDTGLR

-1037 VGDLLTGGSGE
+1037 LGDLLTGGSGE
-1048 TGAADGTPPAT
+1048 TGSADGIPPAT

-1223 LGLNGPAVTV
+1223 LGLTGPAVTV

-1280 GLAADGRSKAFADSA
+1280 GLAADGRSKAFSDSA

-1387 LGTYGRDRGEG
+1387 LGTYGRDRGES

-1421 LIKMVL
+1421 LMKMVL
-1427 AMHHGVLPR
+1427 AMRHGVLPR

-1456 LTEQREWPET
+1456 LTEEREWPET

-1473 VSSFGISGTNAH
+1473 ISSFGISGTNAH

-1490 APEAGAVG
+1490 APEAEQAAV
-1498 GVTPEAGA
+1498 TTTAPEAG
-1506 VGGVTP
+1506 
-1512 EAGAGGGVT
+1512 EAGEAADIT
-1521 PPPSELGNVTS
+1521 ATTM
-1532 PAPEAVPEAAPEA
+1532 PAPVAAP
-1545 ASEPVRAPV
+1545 EPVRAPV

-1560 ADALRAQAGRL
+1560 DAALRAQAVRL

-1579 DVTVADLGRSLAS
+1579 DVTVADLGRSLAA
-1592 RTAFEHRAALTVVTR
+1592 RTAFEHRAALTAVTR

-1616 LGSGEQATGL
+1616 LGRGAQATGL
-1626 VTGGAGRA
+1626 VTGDAARA

-1646 QRAAM
+1646 QRPAM

-1676 LDRPLREIVAAG
+1676 LDRPLRETVAAG

-1717 VPDLLTGHSVGEIA
+1717 EPDLLTGHSVGEIA

-1771 TEVVESLKGYEGRV
+1771 AEVVESLKGYEGRV

-1805 EEIRAEWAGRGRRT
+1805 EEIRAVWAGRGRRT

-1838 EFLRVTEDL
+1838 EFLRVAEGL

-1865 TSGELTSPAYWAD
+1865 TSGELTSPAYWVD

-1898 TVLVEI
+1898 SVLVEI
-1904 GPDAVLTALAEEV
+1904 GPDAVLTALAEEA
-1917 LAQPEDSTHAPDA
+1917 LAPGTDAPDA
-1930 RDALDAR
+1930 RE
-1937 DVTVVPLLRAGRPEA
+1937 VTVVPLLRAGRPET
-1952 ETLAAGLA
+1952 ETLTAGLA

-2037 EQPWL
+2037 DQPWL
-2042 ADHVVNG
+2042 ADHMVNG

-2088 GAVRIQVGVSGGAE
+2088 GAVRIQVGVSGDGE
-2102 APAGRTFGVY
+2102 SPAGRTFGVY
-2112 SSPDSGGADTGDDA
+2112 STPDSGGADTGDDA

-2146 AGHHLTAGND
+2146 SDHPGTGED
-2156 SAAWPPPTA
+2156 GSAAWPPTAA
-2165 TATPLDGV
+2165 TAEPLDGV

-2233 LEGGARTG
+2233 LEGNAA
-2241 MDAGTGTDAEAD
+2241 AGAD
-2253 ADEPD
+2253 ADADATD

-2292 LHLTDTT
+2292 LRLTDTT

-2313 VEKDRLGTAA
+2313 VAKDRLGTTA

-2328 ALFTLVWTETGTP
+2328 ALFTVTWTDTGTP

-2350 IEDLDDLTGLGDLVE
+2350 VEELVDLAGLGDLVE
-2365 PGATDVVLRA
+2365 LGATDVVLRA
-2375 DRWTPDGD
+2375 DRWTLDGD
-2383 PSAAAHTAVRRALG
+2383 PSAAARTAVRRALA
-2397 IVREF
+2397 IVQEF
-2402 LSEPHFDGSRLV
+2402 LSEPRFDGSRLV
-2414 CVTRGAVAALPG
+2414 CVTRGAIAALPG
-2426 EDVTSLATAPLW
+2426 EDVTSLATGPLW

-2449 GRLVLLDL
+2449 GRLFLLDL
-2457 GEVEGEG
+2457 GEAEG
-2464 EREVE
+2464 ERD
-2469 GGGEGEVEGE
+2469 
-2479 GAGEGAEVLIRAA
+2479 GAEELIRAA
-2492 AAGDEPQL
+2492 TAGDEPQL
-2500 AVRDG
+2500 AARDG

-2516 APSAE
+2516 ALSSE

-2526 VDRFGPDATVLVTGG
+2526 ADRFGSDGTVLVTGG
-2541 TGGLGALVARH
+2541 TGGLGALLARH
-2552 LVARHGVR
+2552 LVERHGVR
-2560 RLVLVSRRGADAPG
+2560 RLLLVSRRGADAPG
-2574 AAELGTDLAGLG
+2574 AADLGEDLAGLG
-2586 ADVAFAAAD
+2586 AEVAFAAAD
-2595 VADRESLAR
+2595 AADRESLAR
-2604 VIAAVPADHP
+2604 VIATVPAEHP

-2650 HLHDLTKDLRL
+2650 NLHELTKDLRL
-2661 DAFVLFSSV
+2661 GAFVLFSSV

-2701 AATSLAWGLWDGTYG
+2701 AATSLAWGLWDGTHG
-2716 MGGTLSAGDLARWSR
+2716 MGGTLGAADLARWSR
-2731 AGIIPLTPEQGL
+2731 AGITALTPEQGL
-2743 ALFDAAVSRDDA
+2743 ALFDAAVARDDA

-2788 AVRTAAEPADTS
+2788 AARTAAEAADTS

-2814 RRSAAVALVT
+2814 RRSTAVALVT

-2834 DSAAVGAE
+2834 DSAALGAE

-2884 AAHLLTRVPGLTAE
+2884 ASHLLAQVPGLKE
-2898 SSTAGATA
+2898 GAA
-2906 VAVAERGASARDVA
+2906 ANASVVAERGASFGDRA
-2920 TADDPIAIVGMAC
+2920 TDDDPIAIVGMAC

-2942 QDLWRL
+2942 EDLWRL

-2968 NLYDP
+2968 SLYDP

-2992 DLFDAE
+2992 DLFDAD

-3209 VIRQALANAGLSAAD
+3209 VIRQALANAGLSASD

-3243 QALLATYGQGRPEE
+3243 QALLATYGQDRADE

-3320 AWPEVG
+3320 EWPEVG

-3343 HVIIEQAPQPVPV
+3343 HVIIEQAPDAAPAVETRPATP
-3356 SVSVSEGGG
+3356 SELTGT
-3365 GDAVVAPVAGAASG
+3365 PVATPTSG
-3379 VALPWILSGRDERAV
+3379 LALPWILSGRDERAV
-3394 SAQAGRLH
+3394 SAQAERLRT
-3402 AYAIEHPEAS
+3402 YATEHPEAS
-3412 AADIGLSLATE
+3412 AADIGLTLATT
-3423 RSLLDHRTA
+3423 RALLDHRTA
-3432 VIGTDRDELLAALA
+3432 VIGTDRGELLDTLA
-3446 DLARGEDSPAV
+3446 SLAHGEDSPSV
-3457 IRGGVTATGRTAV
+3457 VRGGATATGRTAV

-3490 PVFAASLDE
+3490 PVFAASFDE
-3499 ICAHL
+3499 ICDHL
-3504 DGQLPRPLKDVLF
+3504 DRQLPRPLKDVVF
-3517 APEGSEDAA
+3517 APEGAEDAA

-3536 ALFAVETSLFR
+3536 ALFALETSLYR

-3552 GFVPDYLIG
+3552 GLVPDYLIG

-3608 DEVREALAA
+3608 EEVREAIAA
-3617 FADAVAVAGVNG
+3617 LTEGVAATAAVAAAVAVAGVNG
-3629 PDATVVSGDE
+3629 PNATVVSGDE
-3639 DAVERLVARWRE
+3639 DAVERLMAQWRE

-3665 HSPHMDG
+3665 HSPHMDE
-3672 IVDEFVGAVSGLTFR
+3672 IVDEFVTAISGLTFR
-3687 APRIPVVSNVTG
+3687 APTIPVVSNVTG
-3699 TLATV
+3699 TLAGV
-3704 GQLTSPAYWARHIRE
+3704 DQLTSPAYWARHIRE

-3746 LVALVEDCLAK
+3746 LVALVEDCLVK
-3757 EAGSLAS
+3757 EAGSLTS
-3764 ALRKGASEPHT
+3764 ALRKGASEPHS
-3775 VGAAMARAALRGA
+3775 VGAAVARTALRGA

-3813 YWLEGP
+3813 YWLEGK
-3819 AEAPGDATALG
+3819 AEVPGDATALG

-3861 HPWLAAHAVA
+3861 HPWLADHAVA
-3871 GSVLMPGTGLLELAL
+3871 GSVLVPGTGLLELAL

-3922 AEESTGR
+3922 AEETSGR
-3929 RVVEVYGRLEG
+3929 RPVEVYGRLDG
-3940 EGSWVLHAGGS
+3940 EGAWVLHASGS
-3951 VVPRVVGSGASG
+3951 VVPRAAGSGAGG
-3963 GLVVWPPVGATEV
+3963 GLAVWPPAGATEV
-3976 ELGGVYGRLA
+3976 ELDHVYGRLV
-3986 ERGYGYGASF
+3986 ERGYEYGEAF
-3996 QGLRRLWKGEQ
+3996 QGLRRLWKGEG

-4013 ALEEE
+4013 ALEDGP
-4018 LRTDASL
+4018 RADAHL

-4057 SGVDVHATG
+4057 SGADVHTTG

-4086 SLTLADGLGGPVGSV
+4086 SLTLADGAGGPVGSV
-4101 DALVLRP
+4101 DSLVLRP

-4126 VEWRPVPVT
+4126 VEWRPVPVAA
-4135 TGEAADRADTV
+4135 GEGAGAPDTV
-4146 SLVLDPGTAAGS
+4146 SLVLAPGTVTGS
-4158 GLAEAARGAVAD
+4158 GLAEVARGAVAD
-4170 VLTKVQ
+4170 VLARVQ
-4176 EFLADESSAASRLV
+4176 EFLADESSAGSRLV
-4190 VVTQGA
+4190 VVTRGA
-4196 VGVEGGG
+4196 VGVEGVG

-4228 LADVEAEADVALVLA
+4228 LVDVEEEADVAVALV

-4249 AARGGRVLVPR
+4249 AVRGGRVLVPR
-4260 LVRADVAPAEEPVDW
+4260 LVRADVAPVEESADW
-4275 GRGTVLI
+4275 GRGTVLV

-4311 RGADAPGAAELAEEL
+4311 RGAEAPGAVELAEEL
-4326 AAKGAEVVFAAV
+4326 AAEGAEVVFAAV
-4338 DVADRAALAEVI
+4338 DVADRATLAEVLASI
-4350 AAVPAGSPLSAVVHT
+4350 PAESPLSAVVHT

-4374 EALTQERLDAV
+4374 EALTRDRLDAV

-4398 LTKGLSLD
+4398 LTKDLSLD

-4468 DLKRLA
+4468 DLRRLA
-4474 RSGLLALESKDA
+4474 RSGLLPLESKDA
-4486 MELFDAATSAGA
+4486 MDLFDSATSTGA

-4512 LRTQG
+4512 LRAQG
-4517 SESLSAI
+4517 SESLSAM
-4524 LRGLVPPAQR
+4524 LRGLVPPAPR
-4534 RAAVGTA
+4534 RAAAGTA
-4541 SASGAPALADR
+4541 SAGGAPALADR

-4557 RAERERI
+4557 RPERERI
-4564 LSDLVRQQVAG
+4564 LIDLVREQVAG

-4639 HDEAAPEEPVLTEL
+4639 HDEVAPEEPVLTEL

-4663 ATDGTAHGR
+4663 AADGTAHER

-4693 EAEDDDPD
+4693 EDDD
-4701 RDRDLTTASDE
+4701 RDQDLTSASDE

>member
-1 MTKNDGIPATAD
+1 M
-13 EARPS
+13 
-18 GEATRPTNE
+18 NE

-37 LPKASDPAAFW
+37 LPKASNPAAFW
-48 ELLRSGESAVTDV
+48 ELLRNGESAVTDV
-61 PSGRWESVLGAADA
+61 PSGRWKAVLGGADA
-75 VEPETG
+75 EEPAESG
-81 VPLPETTGP
+81 V
-90 GGSGM
+90 

-117 EAAAMDPQ
+117 EAATMDPQ

-276 GVVVLKPLA
+276 GVVVLKPLSR
-285 LALADGDR
+285 ALADGDR

-315 SRTAQEQVLR
+315 SRAAQEKVLR
-325 EAYRKAAVDPAAV
+325 EAYRKAALDPSAV

-411 FRTPHPDIPLGTLG
+411 FRTPHPDIPLDTLG

-432 REWPHTDRE
+432 REWPHPDRE
-441 LVAGV
+441 LLAGV

-459 LSEAPAREHRQP
+459 LSEGPAQDREQP
-471 GSDET
+471 GTDEKT
-476 PWAPAGDGAT
+476 PADSGAA

-496 EALRGQARRLY
+496 EALRAQARRLH
-507 EAVEADPELAPAAL
+507 EAVEADPELAPAVL
-521 ARSLVTTRTVFTHR
+521 ARALVTTRTVFTHR

-551 ALAAGTPAPGVVTGT
+551 ALAAGTPAPGVVTGA

-594 PAFAAAFDAVA
+594 PAFATAFDAVA
-605 AELDPHLDRPLAELV
+605 AELDPLLDRPLAELV
-620 AAGDTLDRTVHTQPA
+620 AEGDTLDRTVHTQPA

-650 GVTPD
+650 GITPD
-655 VLAGHSVGEIS
+655 LLAGHSVGEIS
-666 AAHVAGVLSLGDAAR
+666 AAHVAGVLSLHDAAR

-710 PHFAGRER
+710 PHLAGRER

-737 RAVLDVAELLRGQG
+737 RAVLDVAELLREQG
-751 RRTKRLGVSH
+751 RRTKRLSVSH

-774 FRRVVEELDFQ
+774 FRRVVDELDFH

-797 LPVKAGQWSDPEYW
+797 LPVTAGQWTDPEYW

-846 AMAADSVRHQE
+846 AMAADSVRDQE
-857 AVTTVSA
+857 AATAVSA
-864 LRKDRPEPQSLLA
+864 LRKGRPEPQSLLA

-897 SGTVRVPLPTYAFQ
+897 TGTVRVPLPTYAFQ

-934 GEGEGAGVG
+934 GAGTGPAAGVTPG
-943 AGTRTGA
+943 AAA
-950 GAPATSG
+950 GVTSG
-957 AGGGDR
+957 AAAGGGDR

-975 HIAAVLE
+975 HVAAVLE
-982 YDNPNRVELG
+982 YDDPTRVELG

-1002 LMAVEL
+1002 LMSVEL
-1008 RNALAADTGLR
+1008 RNALVDDTGLR

-1037 VGDLLTGGSGE
+1037 LGDLLTGGSGE
-1048 TGAADGTPPAT
+1048 TGSADGIPPAT

-1223 LGLNGPAVTV
+1223 LGLTGPAVTV

-1280 GLAADGRSKAFADSA
+1280 GLAADGRSKAFSDSA

-1398 APLQLGSLK
+1398 TPLQLGSLK

-1427 AMHHGVLPR
+1427 AMRHGVLPR

-1456 LTEQREWPET
+1456 LTEEREWPET

-1473 VSSFGISGTNAH
+1473 ISSFGISGTNAH

-1490 APEAGAVG
+1490 APEAA
-1498 GVTPEAGA
+1498 EAA
-1506 VGGVTP
+1506 
-1512 EAGAGGGVT
+1512 
-1521 PPPSELGNVTS
+1521 VTS
-1532 PAPEAVPEAAPEA
+1532 TATTTTPAPSA
-1545 ASEPVRAPV
+1545 APV

-1560 ADALRAQAGRL
+1560 AAALRAQAVRL

-1579 DVTVADLGRSLAS
+1579 DVTVADLGRSLAA
-1592 RTAFEHRAALTVVTR
+1592 RTAFEHRAALTTVTR

-1616 LGSGEQATGL
+1616 LGRGDQATGL
-1626 VTGGAGRA
+1626 VTGDAARA

-1646 QRAAM
+1646 QRVAM

-1676 LDRPLREIVAAG
+1676 LDRPLRETVAEGA
-1688 EELDLTAYTQPALF
+1688 ELDLTAYTQPALF

-1717 VPDLLTGHSVGEIA
+1717 EPDLLTGHSVGEIA

-1771 TEVVESLKGYEGRV
+1771 AEVVESLKGYEDRV

-1805 EEIRAEWAGRGRRT
+1805 EEIRAVWAGRGRRT

-1838 EFLRVTEDL
+1838 EFLRVAEDL

-1865 TSGELTSPAYWAD
+1865 TSGELTSPAYWVD

-1886 LDAVRTLAAQDA
+1886 LDAVRTLATQDA

-1904 GPDAVLTALAEEV
+1904 GPDAVLTALAEEA
-1917 LAQPEDSTHAPDA
+1917 LAPGTDAPDA
-1930 RDALDAR
+1930 RE
-1937 DVTVVPLLRAGRPEA
+1937 VTVVPLLRAGRPET
-1952 ETLAAGLA
+1952 ETLTAGLA

-2037 EQPWL
+2037 DQPWL
-2042 ADHVVNG
+2042 ADHAVNG

-2088 GAVRIQVGVSGGAE
+2088 GAVRIQVGVSGDGE
-2102 APAGRTFGVY
+2102 SPAGRTFGVY
-2112 SSPDSGGADTGDDA
+2112 STPDSGGADTGDDA

-2146 AGHHLTAGND
+2146 PDHPGTDRDG
-2156 SAAWPPPTA
+2156 SAAWPPATA

-2184 GPAFQGLTGLW
+2184 GPAFQGLTELW

-2233 LEGGARTG
+2233 LEGNAAPGASASAS
-2241 MDAGTGTDAEAD
+2241 DAD
-2253 ADEPD
+2253 ADVDAGAGASDADADATD

-2292 LHLTDTT
+2292 LRLTDTT

-2313 VEKDRLGTAA
+2313 VAKDRLGTTA

-2328 ALFTLVWTETGTP
+2328 ALFTVTWTETGTP

-2350 IEDLDDLTGLGDLVE
+2350 VEELVDLAALGDLVE
-2365 PGATDVVLRA
+2365 LGATDVVLRA
-2375 DRWTPDGD
+2375 DRWTLDGD
-2383 PSAAAHTAVRRALG
+2383 PSAAARTAVRRTLA
-2397 IVREF
+2397 IVQEF
-2402 LSEPHFDGSRLV
+2402 LSEPRFDGSRLV

-2426 EDVTSLATAPLW
+2426 EDVTSLPTGPLW

-2449 GRLVLLDL
+2449 GRLFLLDL
-2457 GEVEGEG
+2457 GEAEG
-2464 EREVE
+2464 ERD
-2469 GGGEGEVEGE
+2469 
-2479 GAGEGAEVLIRAA
+2479 GAEELIRAA
-2492 AAGDEPQL
+2492 TAGDEPQL
-2500 AVRDG
+2500 AARDG

-2516 APSAE
+2516 ALTSE
-2521 DTAGG
+2521 DTAAGA
-2526 VDRFGPDATVLVTGG
+2526 DRFGPDGTVLVTGG
-2541 TGGLGALVARH
+2541 TGGLGALLARH
-2552 LVARHGVR
+2552 LVERHGVR
-2560 RLVLVSRRGADAPG
+2560 RLLLVSRRGADAPG
-2574 AAELGTDLAGLG
+2574 AADLGEDLAGLG
-2586 ADVAFAAAD
+2586 AEVAFAAAD
-2595 VADRESLAR
+2595 AADRESLAR
-2604 VIAAVPADHP
+2604 VLATVPAEHP

-2650 HLHDLTKDLRL
+2650 NLHELTEDLRL

-2701 AATSLAWGLWDGTYG
+2701 AATSLAWGLWDGTHG
-2716 MGGTLSAGDLARWSR
+2716 MGGTLGAADLARWSR
-2731 AGIIPLTPEQGL
+2731 AGITPLTPEQGL
-2743 ALFDAAVSRDDA
+2743 ALFDAAIARDDA

-2788 AVRTAAEPADTS
+2788 AARTAAETADTT

-2814 RRSAAVALVT
+2814 RRSTAVALVT

-2884 AAHLLTRVPGLTAE
+2884 ASHLLAQVPGLKEGA
-2898 SSTAGATA
+2898 AATA
-2906 VAVAERGASARDVA
+2906 TVVAERGASVGGRA
-2920 TADDPIAIVGMAC
+2920 TDDDDDPIAIVGMAC

-2968 NLYDP
+2968 SLYDP

-2992 DLFDAE
+2992 DLFDAD

-3113 ECDLALAGGVTVMAG
+3113 ECDLALAGGATVMSTPVA
-3128 PHVFVEFSRQ
+3128 FIEFSRL
-3138 RGLSEDGR
+3138 RGLAADGR
-3146 CRSFG
+3146 CKAFG
-3151 ASAGGTGWAEGV
+3151 ASADGTGWAEGV

-3209 VIRQALANAGLSAAD
+3209 VIRQALANAGLAASD

-3243 QALLATYGQGRPEE
+3243 QALLATYGQDRSDE

-3290 GVLPKTLHADEPS
+3290 GVLAKTLHVDDPS

-3308 EAGAVSL
+3308 EAGAVCL
-3315 LTEER
+3315 LREER
-3320 AWPEVG
+3320 EWPEVG

-3336 GISGTNA
+3336 GFGGTNA

-3356 SVSVSEGGG
+3356 PVPASEG
-3365 GDAVVAPVAGAASG
+3365 DDEALVAPVAAAALPAVPWLLSGKSADALREQAARLAALLGAADPSETG
-3379 VALPWILSGRDERAV
+3379 AVDVGYSLAV
-3394 SAQAGRLH
+3394 SRSALEHRAMVAGEDREQL
-3402 AYAIEHPEAS
+3402 
-3412 AADIGLSLATE
+3412 LSDV
-3423 RSLLDHRTA
+3423 R
-3432 VIGTDRDELLAALA
+3432 LLAAGETA
-3446 DLARGEDSPAV
+3446 PDAVRGVRSS
-3457 IRGGVTATGRTAV
+3457 GRTAF
-3470 LLTGQGSQRQ
+3470 LFTGQGAQRV
-3480 GMGRELYDRS
+3480 GMG
-3490 PVFAASLDE
+3490 
-3499 ICAHL
+3499 
-3504 DGQLPRPLKDVLF
+3504 
-3517 APEGSEDAA
+3517 
-3526 LIDRTVFTQA
+3526 
-3536 ALFAVETSLFR
+3536 
-3547 LFEAH
+3547 
-3552 GFVPDYLIG
+3552 
-3561 HSIGEVTAAHLAGVL
+3561 
-3576 DLADACVL
+3576 
-3584 VAHRGRLMQSA
+3584 
-3595 RAGGAMAA
+3595 
-3603 VQASE
+3603 
-3608 DEVREALAA
+3608 
-3617 FADAVAVAGVNG
+3617 
-3629 PDATVVSGDE
+3629 
-3639 DAVERLVARWRE
+3639 
-3651 QGRRTKRLP
+3651 
-3660 VSHAF
+3660 
-3665 HSPHMDG
+3665 
-3672 IVDEFVGAVSGLTFR
+3672 
-3687 APRIPVVSNVTG
+3687 
-3699 TLATV
+3699 
-3704 GQLTSPAYWARHIRE
+3704 
-3719 AVRFA
+3719 
-3724 DGVRYLEGEGV
+3724 
-3735 TEWLELGPDGV
+3735 
-3746 LVALVEDCLAK
+3746 
-3757 EAGSLAS
+3757 
-3764 ALRKGASEPHT
+3764 
-3775 VGAAMARAALRGA
+3775 
-3788 GPDWAAV
+3788 
-3795 FPGARRVDLPTY
+3795 
-3807 AFQHRR
+3807 
-3813 YWLEGP
+3813 
-3819 AEAPGDATALG
+3819 
-3830 LAAADHPLL
+3830 
-3839 GAEVAMADR
+3839 
-3848 DGYVF
+3848 
-3853 TGRLSTRT
+3853 
-3861 HPWLAAHAVA
+3861 
-3871 GSVLMPGTGLLELAL
+3871 
-3886 TAGEQAGAGHVE
+3886 
-3898 ELLLSAPLVL
+3898 
-3908 PERGGVQVQVVVGG
+3908 
-3922 AEESTGR
+3922 
-3929 RVVEVYGRLEG
+3929 
-3940 EGSWVLHAGGS
+3940 
-3951 VVPRVVGSGASG
+3951 
-3963 GLVVWPPVGATEV
+3963 
-3976 ELGGVYGRLA
+3976 
-3986 ERGYGYGASF
+3986 
-3996 QGLRRLWKGEQ
+3996 QGLY
-4007 ELFAEV
+4007 
-4013 ALEEE
+4013 
-4018 LRTDASL
+4018 AS
-4025 YAVHPALLDAAL
+4025 
-4037 HSLLPGVATAEGPSW
+4037 
-4052 LPFSW
+4052 
-4057 SGVDVHATG
+4057 
-4066 ASVLRVRL
+4066 
-4074 ALTSPDPDSLVA
+4074 
-4086 SLTLADGLGGPVGSV
+4086 
-4101 DALVLRP
+4101 
-4108 LSREA
+4108 
-4113 LRAAGSSRDGLFR
+4113 
-4126 VEWRPVPVT
+4126 
-4135 TGEAADRADTV
+4135 
-4146 SLVLDPGTAAGS
+4146 
-4158 GLAEAARGAVAD
+4158 
-4170 VLTKVQ
+4170 
-4176 EFLADESSAASRLV
+4176 
-4190 VVTQGA
+4190 
-4196 VGVEGGG
+4196 
-4203 VSDLVHAGVWG
+4203 
-4214 LVRSVQAEHPGRVV
+4214 
-4228 LADVEAEADVALVLA
+4228 
-4243 SGEDQA
+4243 
-4249 AARGGRVLVPR
+4249 
-4260 LVRADVAPAEEPVDW
+4260 
-4275 GRGTVLI
+4275 
-4282 TGATGTLGS
+4282 
-4291 LAARHVV
+4291 
-4298 TRHGARRLVLVSR
+4298 
-4311 RGADAPGAAELAEEL
+4311 
-4326 AAKGAEVVFAAV
+4326 
-4338 DVADRAALAEVI
+4338 
-4350 AAVPAGSPLSAVVHT
+4350 
-4365 AGVSDDATV
+4365 
-4374 EALTQERLDAV
+4374 
-4385 LRPKVDAVWNLHE
+4385 
-4398 LTKGLSLD
+4398 
-4406 AFVVYSSLA
+4406 
-4415 GLLGT
+4415 
-4420 AGQANYA
+4420 
-4427 AGNTFLDAL
+4427 
-4436 MEHRRASGL
+4436 
-4445 AGVSLAWGL
+4445 
-4454 WAESSALSGHLGEA
+4454 
-4468 DLKRLA
+4468 
-4474 RSGLLALESKDA
+4474 
-4486 MELFDAATSAGA
+4486 
-4498 ADAVYAVTRMDTAA
+4498 
-4512 LRTQG
+4512 
-4517 SESLSAI
+4517 
-4524 LRGLVPPAQR
+4524 
-4534 RAAVGTA
+4534 
-4541 SASGAPALADR
+4541 
-4552 LAGLG
+4552 
-4557 RAERERI
+4557 
-4564 LSDLVRQQVAG
+4564 
-4575 VLGHADQG
+4575 
-4583 AVEAERAFQELGFD
+4583 
-4597 SLTAVE
+4597 
-4603 LRNRLNAATG
+4603 
-4613 LRLPTTLV
+4613 
-4621 FDHPSPAA
+4621 
-4629 LATHLLDLLA
+4629 
-4639 HDEAAPEEPVLTEL
+4639 
-4653 ARLKAAIGAV
+4653 
-4663 ATDGTAHGR
+4663 
-4672 ITARLR
+4672 
-4678 ELLDVADAAAGAPEA
+4678 
-4693 EAEDDDPD
+4693 
-4701 RDRDLTTASDE
+4701 
-4712 ELFALFDDLE
+4712 

>member
-1 MTKNDGIPATAD
+1 M
-13 EARPS
+13 
-18 GEATRPTNE
+18 NE

-37 LPKASDPAAFW
+37 LPGAPDPAAFW
-48 ELLRSGESAVTDV
+48 ELLRNGKSAVTDV
-61 PSGRWESVLGAADA
+61 PSGRWESVLGGADT
-75 VEPETG
+75 EKPEK
-81 VPLPETTGP
+81 PEKPKESGAYE
-90 GGSGM
+90 GSGASGASGASEGSGV

-137 EDAGIVPGTLAGSR
+137 EDAGIVPAALAGSR

-197 LQGPSLTVDAA
+197 LQGPSLTVDTA

-285 LALADGDR
+285 RALADGDR
-293 VHGVIRASAVNNDGA
+293 VHGVIRGSAVNNDGA

-315 SRTAQEQVLR
+315 SRAAQEKVLR
-325 EAYRKAAVDPAAV
+325 EAYRKADLDPSVV

-364 AARPADEPLLVGSA
+364 TERPAGEALVVGSA

-411 FRTPHPDIPLGTLG
+411 FRTPHPDIPLDTLG

-432 REWPHTDRE
+432 REWPHPERE

-459 LSEAPAREHRQP
+459 VSEGPAQDRERPAAEDEAPEA
-471 GSDET
+471 
-476 PWAPAGDGAT
+476 AAGDGAT

-496 EALRGQARRLY
+496 EALRAQARRLHQ
-507 EAVEADPELAPAAL
+507 AVEADPELAPAAL

-542 RARLLDGLG
+542 RARLLDGLR
-551 ALAAGTPAPGVVTGT
+551 ALAAGTPAPGVVTGS
-566 PAPGRLAVLFSGQG
+566 PAAGRLAVLFSGQG

-594 PAFAAAFDAVA
+594 PAFAKAFDAVA
-605 AELDPHLDRPLAELV
+605 AELDPLLDRPLAELV

-650 GVTPD
+650 GVTPAL
-655 VLAGHSVGEIS
+655 LAGHSVGEIS
-666 AAHVAGVLSLGDAAR
+666 AAHVAGVLSLRDAAR

-710 PHFAGRER
+710 PHLAGRER

-737 RAVLDVAELLRGQG
+737 QAALDVAELLRGQG
-751 RRTKRLGVSH
+751 RRTKRLSVSH

-774 FRRVVEELDFQ
+774 FRRVVAGLDFQ

-797 LPVKAGQWSDPEYW
+797 LPVTAGQWTDPEYW

-819 RFLDAVRTLEESGA
+819 RFLDAVRALEEAGA

-846 AMAADSVRHQE
+846 AMAADSVRDQE
-857 AVTTVSA
+857 AATTVSA
-864 LRKDRPEPQSLLA
+864 LRKGRPESPSLLA
-877 ALATVF
+877 ALASVF
-883 VRGHDVDWT
+883 ARGHDVDWT
-892 AAHGS
+892 AVHGS
-897 SGTVRVPLPTYAFQ
+897 TGTARVPLPTYAFQ
-911 RERHWFDGTARTAA
+911 RERHWFTGTARTAA
-925 PLTAGRSGT
+925 PLAAGR
-934 GEGEGAGVG
+934 
-943 AGTRTGA
+943 
-950 GAPATSG
+950 PATGTETSSG
-957 AGGGDR
+957 ADGGKGVGGGDR
-963 PARHETT
+963 LARHETT

-975 HIAAVLE
+975 HVAAVLE
-982 YDNPNRVELG
+982 YDDPNRVELG

-1002 LMAVEL
+1002 LMSVEL
-1008 RNALAADTGLR
+1008 RNALADATGLR

-1037 VGDLLTGGSGE
+1037 LGDLLTGGSGD
-1048 TGAADGTPPAT
+1048 TGEADAIPPAT

-1085 DLWRLVSEGRDAVSG
+1085 DLWQLVSEGRDAVSG

-1189 LDYGPRMHDGAEG
+1189 LDYGPRMHEGAEG

-1223 LGLNGPAVTV
+1223 LGLTGPAVTV

-1304 GLLVV
+1304 GLLLV

-1356 ADAGLTPADVDAV
+1356 ADAGLAPADVDAV

-1375 TRLGDPIEAEAI
+1375 TRLGDPIEAEAV
-1387 LGTYGRDRGEG
+1387 LGTYGRDRGDS

-1407 SNIGHAQAA
+1407 SNIGHTQAA

-1427 AMHHGVLPR
+1427 AMRHGVLPR

-1444 TRVDWEAGDVEL
+1444 TRVDWEAGGVEL
-1456 LTEQREWPET
+1456 LTEERAWPRT

-1473 VSSFGISGTNAH
+1473 ISSFGISGTNAH

-1490 APEAGAVG
+1490 APEPADSTS
-1498 GVTPEAGA
+1498 VT
-1506 VGGVTP
+1506 T
-1512 EAGAGGGVT
+1512 
-1521 PPPSELGNVTS
+1521 
-1532 PAPEAVPEAAPEA
+1532 PAPG
-1545 ASEPVRAPV
+1545 RAPV
-1554 VVSARD
+1554 FVSARD
-1560 ADALRAQAGRL
+1560 AVALRAQAGRL
-1571 RTFLDGRP
+1571 RTFLDDRP
-1579 DVTVADLGRSLAS
+1579 DVTVADLGRSLAA
-1592 RTAFEHRAALTVVTR
+1592 RTAFEHRAALTTVTK
-1607 DELLAGLDA
+1607 DELLAALDA
-1616 LGSGEQATGL
+1616 LGRGEQAAGL
-1626 VTGGAGRA
+1626 VTGAAGRA

-1651 GEELRAAHPVFAA
+1651 GEELRAAQPVFAD

-1676 LDRPLREIVAAG
+1676 LDRPLRETVATG
-1688 EELDLTAYTQPALF
+1688 EDLDLTAYTQPALF

-1760 GGAMIAVQAGE
+1760 GGAMIAVQAAE
-1771 TEVVESLKGYEGRV
+1771 AEVVESLKGYEGRV
-1785 AVAAVNGPAAVVV
+1785 AVAAVNGPTAVVV

-1838 EFLRVTEDL
+1838 EFLRVAEDL

-1898 TVLVEI
+1898 TVFVEI
-1904 GPDAVLTALAEEV
+1904 GPDAVLTALAEEA
-1917 LAQPEDSTHAPDA
+1917 LATRPADAEGATAATGGPGSTVVPDT
-1930 RDALDAR
+1930 R

-1952 ETLAAGLA
+1952 ETLATGLA

-1965 GAPLDRASFFPDGR
+1965 GAPLDRASLFPDGR
-1979 RTDLPTYAFRREHY
+1979 RTDLPTYAFRRAHY

-2037 EQPWL
+2037 DQPWL
-2042 ADHVVNG
+2042 ADHEVNG
-2049 AVLLPAT
+2049 TVLLPAT
-2056 AFLELALAAGDHV
+2056 AFLELALAAGEHV
-2069 GAVRVEELTLEAPL
+2069 GAARVEELTLEAPL

-2088 GAVRIQVGVSGGAE
+2088 GAVRIQVGVSGDGDT
-2102 APAGRTFGVY
+2102 PSGRTFGVY
-2112 SSPDSGGADTGDDA
+2112 SSPDAGAADSDGA
-2126 PREWTRHVSGVLGE
+2126 PREWTRHVSGVLGA
-2140 GDPATE
+2140 GDPATPPARHG
-2146 AGHHLTAGND
+2146 AGRDGAE
-2156 SAAWPPPTA
+2156 AWPPAAA
-2165 TATPLDGV
+2165 TAEPLDGV

-2208 AAQHESAGLFGVH
+2208 APQHESAGLFGVH

-2233 LEGGARTG
+2233 LEGGSPGAETG
-2241 MDAGTGTDAEAD
+2241 AETDAETGAETGAAPAAD
-2253 ADEPD
+2253 SAD

-2283 TPTGPDTVT
+2283 TPTGTDTVT
-2292 LHLTDTT
+2292 LRLTDTT

-2313 VEKDRLGTAA
+2313 VEKNRLGTTA

-2328 ALFTLVWTETGTP
+2328 ALFTLAWTETGTP
-2341 EPAGRGAVE
+2341 EPTGRGATE
-2350 IEDLDDLTGLGDLVE
+2350 IEDLGDLAGLGDLVDL
-2365 PGATDVVLRA
+2365 GTTDVVLRA
-2375 DRWTPDGD
+2375 DRWTADTD
-2383 PSAAAHTAVRRALG
+2383 PSAAAHDAVRRALG
-2397 IVREF
+2397 IVQEF
-2402 LSEPHFDGSRLV
+2402 LSEPRFDGSRLV

-2449 GRLVLLDL
+2449 GRLFLLDL
-2457 GEVEGEG
+2457 GAGDS
-2464 EREVE
+2464 
-2469 GGGEGEVEGE
+2469 
-2479 GAGEGAEVLIRAA
+2479 AGEDAGGTGEDGGAEALIRAA

-2500 AVRDG
+2500 AVRHG
-2505 RLLAPRLARTA
+2505 RLLAPRLARA
-2516 APSAE
+2516 VAPASPGSPSGEDSAHG
-2521 DTAGG
+2521 A
-2526 VDRFGPDATVLVTGG
+2526 DRFGPDGTVLVTGG
-2541 TGGLGALVARH
+2541 TGGLGALLARH
-2552 LVARHGVR
+2552 LVERHGVR
-2560 RLVLVSRRGADAPG
+2560 RLLLVSRRGADAPG
-2574 AAELGTDLAGLG
+2574 AVGLGEDLAGLG
-2586 ADVAFAAAD
+2586 AEVAFAAAD
-2595 VADRESLAR
+2595 VADRASLAR
-2604 VIAAVPADHP
+2604 VIASVPAEHP

-2635 ERLDAVLRP
+2635 DRLDAVLRP

-2650 HLHDLTKDLRL
+2650 ILHDLTKDLGL
-2661 DAFVLFSSV
+2661 HAFVLFSSV

-2684 ANTGLD
+2684 ANTALD

-2701 AATSLAWGLWDGTYG
+2701 AATSLAWGLWDGTHG
-2716 MGGTLSAGDLARWSR
+2716 MGGTLGAGDLARWSR
-2731 AGIIPLTPEQGL
+2731 AGITALTPEQGL

-2788 AVRTAAEPADTS
+2788 AARAAAESAGTP
-2800 GGWLSGL
+2800 GGWLGEL
-2807 AAQSPEE
+2807 AAQSPDE
-2814 RRSAAVALVT
+2814 RRGTAVALVT
-2824 GVVADVLGHA
+2824 AVVADVLGHA
-2834 DSAAVGAE
+2834 DAAAVGPE

-2884 AAHLLTRVPGLTAE
+2884 ASHLLSRVPGTE
-2898 SSTAGATA
+2898 KGAGAA
-2906 VAVAERGASARDVA
+2906 ANAHANAVAERGTSAGGVA
-2920 TADDPIAIVGMAC
+2920 VADDPIAIVGMAC

-2968 NLYDP
+2968 GLYDP

-2992 DLFDAE
+2992 DLFDAD

-3151 ASAGGTGWAEGV
+3151 AGAGGTGWAEGV

-3171 SDAERN
+3171 SDAVRN

-3209 VIRQALANAGLSAAD
+3209 VIRQALANAGLSASD

-3243 QALLATYGQGRPEE
+3243 QALLATYGQDRSEE

-3290 GVLPKTLHADEPS
+3290 GVLPKTLHVDEPS

-3320 AWPEVG
+3320 EWPEVG

-3343 HVIIEQAPQPVPV
+3343 HVIIEQAPQP
-3356 SVSVSEGGG
+3356 
-3365 GDAVVAPVAGAASG
+3365 APVDSEAAESS
-3379 VALPWILSGRDERAV
+3379 LPAVPWLLSGRDERAV
-3394 SAQAGRLH
+3394 NALAERLR

-3412 AADIGLSLATE
+3412 AADIGLSLATD
-3423 RSLLDHRTA
+3423 RALLDHRTA
-3432 VIGTDRDELLAALA
+3432 VVGTDRDELLDALA
-3446 DLARGEDSPAV
+3446 ALARGEETPAV
-3457 IRGGVTATGRTAV
+3457 VRGGGPATGRTAV
-3470 LLTGQGSQRQ
+3470 LFTGQGSQRQ

-3490 PVFAASLDE
+3490 PVFAASIDE

-3504 DGQLPRPLKDVLF
+3504 DPQLPHPLKDVLF
-3517 APEGSEDAA
+3517 APEGSEDAS

-3552 GFVPDYLIG
+3552 GLTPDYLIG

-3608 DEVREALAA
+3608 EEVREALTP
-3617 FADAVAVAGVNG
+3617 FTDAVAVAGVNG
-3629 PDATVVSGDE
+3629 PNATVVSGDE
-3639 DAVERLVARWRE
+3639 DAVDRLVAQWRE

-3665 HSPHMDG
+3665 HSPHMDE
-3672 IVDEFVGAVSGLTFR
+3672 IVDEFVTAISGLTFR

-3699 TLATV
+3699 TLATAD
-3704 GQLTSPAYWARHIRE
+3704 QLTSPAYWARHIRE

-3735 TEWLELGPDGV
+3735 TDWLELGPDGV
-3746 LVALVEDCLAK
+3746 LVALVEDCLVK
-3757 EAGSLAS
+3757 EAGSLAT
-3764 ALRKGASEPHT
+3764 ALRKGASEPRT
-3775 VGAAMARAALRGA
+3775 VAAAVARTALRGA
-3788 GPDWAAV
+3788 GPDWAAA

-3813 YWLEGP
+3813 YWLEGR
-3819 AEAPGDATALG
+3819 AEVPGDATALG

-3861 HPWLAAHAVA
+3861 HPWLADHAVA
-3871 GSVLMPGTGLLELAL
+3871 GSVLVPGTGLLELVLA
-3886 TAGEQAGAGHVE
+3886 AGEQAGAGHVE

-3922 AEESTGR
+3922 AEESSGR
-3929 RVVEVYGRLEG
+3929 RAVEVYGRPDG
-3940 EGSWVLHAGGS
+3940 EGSWVLHASGS
-3951 VVPRVVGSGASG
+3951 VVPRAAEATVTGG
-3963 GLVVWPPVGATEV
+3963 GLAVWPPAGATEV
-3976 ELGGVYGRLA
+3976 ELGGVYDRLL
-3986 ERGYGYGASF
+3986 ERDYEYGATF
-3996 QGLRRLWKGEQ
+3996 QGLRRLWKGEG

-4013 ALEEE
+4013 ALEDGQ
-4018 LRTDASL
+4018 RADASL
-4025 YAVHPALLDAAL
+4025 YALHPALLDAAL
-4037 HSLLPGVATAEGPSW
+4037 HSLLPGVAREEGPSW

-4066 ASVLRVRL
+4066 ASVLRVRF

-4086 SLTLADGLGGPVGSV
+4086 SLTLADGAGGPVGSV

-4126 VEWRPVPVT
+4126 VEWRPVPV
-4135 TGEAADRADTV
+4135 AATEGAGAPDAV
-4146 SLVLDPGTAAGS
+4146 SLVLAPGTGAAGS
-4158 GLAEAARGAVAD
+4158 GLAESARGAVAE
-4170 VLTKVQ
+4170 VLTQVQ
-4176 EFLADESSAASRLV
+4176 EFLADESSADSRLV
-4190 VVTQGA
+4190 VVTRGA
-4196 VGVEGGG
+4196 VGVGGAG
-4203 VSDLVHAGVWG
+4203 VSDLVHGGVWG

-4228 LADVEAEADVALVLA
+4228 LADTDDEADVAVGLVLA

-4249 AARGGRVLVPR
+4249 AVRGGRVLVPR
-4260 LVRADVAPAEEPVDW
+4260 LVRADVPPADVVLAEGSVDW

-4282 TGATGTLGS
+4282 TGATGALGAI
-4291 LAARHVV
+4291 AARHVV
-4298 TRHGARRLVLVSR
+4298 LERGVRRLVLVSR
-4311 RGADAPGAAELAEEL
+4311 RGGDAPGAAELAGEL
-4326 AAKGAEVVFAAV
+4326 AAAGAEVVFAAA
-4338 DVADRAALAEVI
+4338 DVADRGALAEVI
-4350 AAVPAGSPLSAVVHT
+4350 AGIPAGSPLSAVVHT
-4365 AGVSDDATV
+4365 AGVSDDVTV
-4374 EALTQERLDAV
+4374 EALTPERLDAV

-4398 LTKGLSLD
+4398 LTKDLSLD

-4454 WAESSALSGHLGEA
+4454 WAESSDLSGHLGEA

-4498 ADAVYAVTRMDTAA
+4498 RDAVFAVTRMDMAA
-4512 LRTQG
+4512 LRAQG
-4517 SESLSAI
+4517 SESLSAM
-4524 LRGLVPPAQR
+4524 LRGLVPPAPR
-4534 RAAVGTA
+4534 RAATGTT
-4541 SASGAPALADR
+4541 SATGAPALPER

-4564 LSDLVRQQVAG
+4564 LIDLVREQVAG
-4575 VLGHADQG
+4575 VLGHADQS

-4639 HDEAAPEEPVLTEL
+4639 QDEAAPEEPVLAEL

-4663 ATDGTAHGR
+4663 ATEGTAHER

-4693 EAEDDDPD
+4693 EDDD
-4701 RDRDLTTASDE
+4701 RDQDLTTASDE

>member
-1 MTKNDGIPATAD
+1 M
-13 EARPS
+13 
-18 GEATRPTNE
+18 NE

-37 LPKASDPAAFW
+37 LPKASNPTAFW
-48 ELLRSGESAVTDV
+48 ELLRNGESAVTDV
-61 PSGRWESVLGAADA
+61 PPGRWESVLGGPARAGGVNSA
-75 VEPETG
+75 EGVEPD
-81 VPLPETTGP
+81 
-90 GGSGM
+90 GSGV

-177 HTMAGVN
+177 HTMAGVS

-197 LQGPSLTVDAA
+197 LQGPSLTVDTA

-293 VHGVIRASAVNNDGA
+293 VHGIIRAGAVNNDGA

-325 EAYRKAAVDPAAV
+325 EAYRKADLDPAAV

-359 GAVLG
+359 GTVLG

-411 FRTPHPDIPLGTLG
+411 FRTPHPDIPLDTLG
-425 LDVPAGL
+425 LDVPSGL
-432 REWPHTDRE
+432 REWPHLDRE

-459 LSEAPAREHRQP
+459 LSEGPARDREQP
-471 GSDET
+471 GSGET
-476 PWAPAGDGAT
+476 PGTPTGGAAT

-496 EALRGQARRLY
+496 EALRAQARRLY
-507 EAVEADPELAPAAL
+507 EAVEADPELTPAAL

-542 RARLLDGLG
+542 RARLLDGLRD
-551 ALAAGTPAPGVVTGT
+551 LAAGTPAPGLVTGT

-580 AQRTGMGMELYAAH
+580 AQRAGMGMELYAAH

-605 AELDPHLDRPLAELV
+605 AELDPLLDRPLAALV
-620 AAGDTLDRTVHTQPA
+620 AAGDTLDRTGHTQPA

-655 VLAGHSVGEIS
+655 LLAGHSVGEIS
-666 AAHVAGVLSLGDAAR
+666 AAHVAGVLSLRDAAR

-710 PHFAGRER
+710 PHLAGRER

-731 VLAGAE
+731 VLAGTE
-737 RAVLDVAELLRGQG
+737 RAVLDVAELLRAQG
-751 RRTKRLGVSH
+751 RRTKRLSVSH
-761 AFHSPLMEPMLDD
+761 AFHSPLMEPMLDG

-797 LPVKAGQWSDPEYW
+797 LPVTAGQWTDPGYW

-819 RFLDAVRTLEESGA
+819 RFLDAVRTLEASGA

-846 AMAADSVRHQE
+846 AMAADSVRDQE
-857 AVTTVSA
+857 ATTTVSA
-864 LRKDRPEPQSLLA
+864 LRKGRPEPQSLLA

-883 VRGHDVDWT
+883 VRGHEVDWT
-892 AAHGS
+892 SAHGS
-897 SGTVRVPLPTYAFQ
+897 GDTVRVPLPTYAFQ

-925 PLTAGRSGT
+925 PLTAGRTGSGA
-934 GEGEGAGVG
+934 GEGAGAASGTEPV
-943 AGTRTGA
+943 AGRGE
-950 GAPATSG
+950 
-957 AGGGDR
+957 GGSDR
-963 PARHETT
+963 PGRHETT

-975 HIAAVLE
+975 HVAAVLE
-982 YDNPNRVELG
+982 YDSPTRVEPG

-1002 LMAVEL
+1002 LMSVEL
-1008 RNALAADTGLR
+1008 RSALAADTGLR
-1019 LPSGLLFDHPT
+1019 LPTGLLYDHPT

-1037 VGDLLTGGSGE
+1037 LGDLLTGGSGGSSE
-1048 TGAADGTPPAT
+1048 TGAAGGTPPAP

-1085 DLWRLVSEGRDAVSG
+1085 DLWRLVSEERDAVSG

-1117 RSGKSS
+1117 RGGKSS

-1164 AVERAGLDPEGLK
+1164 AVERAGLDPEGLR

-1223 LGLNGPAVTV
+1223 LGLTGPAVTV

-1280 GLAADGRSKAFADSA
+1280 GLAADGRSKAFAESA

-1387 LGTYGRDRGEG
+1387 LGTYGLDRGEG

-1427 AMHHGVLPR
+1427 AMRHGVLPR

-1444 TRVDWEAGDVEL
+1444 TRVDWEAGAVEL
-1456 LTEQREWPET
+1456 LTEQREWPQT

-1473 VSSFGISGTNAH
+1473 ISSFGISGTNAH

-1490 APEAGAVG
+1490 APEPAD
-1498 GVTPEAGA
+1498 
-1506 VGGVTP
+1506 
-1512 EAGAGGGVT
+1512 
-1521 PPPSELGNVTS
+1521 STS
-1532 PAPEAVPEAAPEA
+1532 APAPGAPQAADSTS
-1545 ASEPVRAPV
+1545 ASAPGAPQTAGPASATDPEPVRAPV
-1554 VVSARD
+1554 FVSARD
-1560 ADALRAQAGRL
+1560 GSALRAQADRL
-1571 RTFLDGRP
+1571 RTFLDGCP
-1579 DVTVADLGRSLAS
+1579 DVTVADLGRSLAA
-1592 RTAFEHRAALTVVTR
+1592 RTAFEHRAALTAGTQ
-1607 DELLAGLDA
+1607 DELLAALDA
-1616 LGSGEQATGL
+1616 LGRGEQATGL
-1626 VTGGAGRA
+1626 VTGGVGRA

-1646 QRAAM
+1646 QRTAM
-1651 GEELRAAHPVFAA
+1651 GEELRSAHPVFAD

-1676 LDRPLREIVAAG
+1676 LDRPLRETVAAG

-1771 TEVVESLKGYEGRV
+1771 AEVVESLKGYEGRV
-1785 AVAAVNGPAAVVV
+1785 AVAAVNGPTAVVV
-1798 SGDADAA
+1798 SGDADAT
-1805 EEIRAEWAGRGRRT
+1805 EELRAEWAGRGRRT

-1831 HMDDVLD
+1831 HMDEVLD

-1865 TSGELTSPAYWAD
+1865 TSGEFTSPAYWAD

-1904 GPDAVLTALAEEV
+1904 GPDAVLTALAEDA
-1917 LAQPEDSTHAPDA
+1917 LAQPEDATHAPDA
-1930 RDALDAR
+1930 RE
-1937 DVTVVPLLRAGRPEA
+1937 VTVVPLLRAGRPEA

-1979 RTDLPTYAFRREHY
+1979 RVDLPTYAFRRAHY

-2037 EQPWL
+2037 DQPWL
-2042 ADHVVNG
+2042 ADHEIHG
-2049 AVLLPAT
+2049 TVLLPAT

-2069 GAVRVEELTLEAPL
+2069 GAVRVDELTLEAPL

-2088 GAVRIQVGVSGGAE
+2088 GAVRIQVGVSGEGDGD
-2102 APAGRTFGVY
+2102 APTGRTFGVY
-2112 SSPDSGGADTGDDA
+2112 SSPDSGGAESGDDA
-2126 PREWTRHVSGVLGE
+2126 PREWTRHVSGVLAE
-2140 GDPATE
+2140 GDPTTA
-2146 AGHHLTAGND
+2146 ADHSLTGGD
-2156 SAAWPPPTA
+2156 DPAAWPPATA

-2233 LEGGARTG
+2233 LEGGGSATETG
-2241 MDAGTGTDAEAD
+2241 ASAA
-2253 ADEPD
+2253 D

-2292 LHLTDTT
+2292 LRLTDTT

-2313 VEKDRLGTAA
+2313 VEKNRLGTTA
-2323 GRVDD
+2323 GRLDD
-2328 ALFTLVWTETGTP
+2328 ALFTVAWTETSTP
-2341 EPAGRGAVE
+2341 EPAGRRAAE
-2350 IEDLDDLTGLGDLVE
+2350 IEDLGDLAALGDLVDL
-2365 PGATDVVLRA
+2365 GTTDVVLRA
-2375 DRWTPDGD
+2375 DRWTADGD
-2383 PSAAAHTAVRRALG
+2383 PSAAAHTAARRALG
-2397 IVREF
+2397 IVQEF
-2402 LSEPHFDGSRLV
+2402 LSEPRFDGSRLV
-2414 CVTRGAVAALPG
+2414 CVTRGAVAVLPG

-2449 GRLVLLDL
+2449 GRLFLLDL
-2457 GEVEGEG
+2457 GAGGKDAGGTGEG
-2464 EREVE
+2464 D
-2469 GGGEGEVEGE
+2469 GG
-2479 GAGEGAEVLIRAA
+2479 AAMIRAA

-2505 RLLAPRLARTA
+2505 RLLAPRLARTV
-2516 APSAE
+2516 APSSPSSGDA
-2521 DTAGG
+2521 DANGT
-2526 VDRFGPDATVLVTGG
+2526 DRFGPDGTVLVTGG
-2541 TGGLGALVARH
+2541 TGGLGALLAHH
-2552 LVARHGVR
+2552 LVTRHGVR

-2574 AAELGTDLAGLG
+2574 AAELAEDLTGLG
-2586 ADVAFAAAD
+2586 AEVVFAAAD

-2604 VIAAVPADHP
+2604 VIAAVSAEQP

-2635 ERLDAVLRP
+2635 DRLDAVLRP

-2650 HLHDLTKDLRL
+2650 NLHELTKDLGL

-2684 ANTGLD
+2684 ANTALD

-2701 AATSLAWGLWDGTYG
+2701 AATSLAWGLWDGTHG
-2716 MGGTLSAGDLARWSR
+2716 MGGTLGAADLARWSR
-2731 AGIIPLTPEQGL
+2731 AGITPLTPERGL

-2755 LLVPAG
+2755 LLVPAA
-2761 LRPTAHRGTDGQ
+2761 LRPTTHRGTDGQ

-2788 AVRTAAEPADTS
+2788 AARTAAEAAGTP
-2800 GGWLSGL
+2800 GGWLGEL

-2814 RRSAAVALVT
+2814 RRGTAVALVT
-2824 GVVADVLGHA
+2824 AVVADVLGHA
-2834 DSAAVGAE
+2834 DAGAVGAE

-2850 DSLAGVELRNRLNAA
+2850 DSLAGVELRNRLNTA

-2884 AAHLLTRVPGLTAE
+2884 AAHLLGQVPGSGT
-2898 SSTAGATA
+2898 GATA
-2906 VAVAERGASARDVA
+2906 NGAAAVTAAPSFARTAD
-2920 TADDPIAIVGMAC
+2920 ADDPIAIVGMAC

-2942 QDLWRL
+2942 GDLWRL

-2968 NLYDP
+2968 SLYDP
-2973 DPERIGT
+2973 DPERTGT

-2992 DLFDAE
+2992 DLFDAD

-3101 ALHLAANALRRG
+3101 ALHLAASALRRG

-3151 ASAGGTGWAEGV
+3151 AGAGGTGWAEGV

-3171 SDAERN
+3171 SDAERH

-3243 QALLATYGQGRPEE
+3243 QALLATYGQDRSSE

-3265 KSNIGHAQAAAGVGG
+3265 KSNIGHSQAAAGVGG

-3290 GVLPKTLHADEPS
+3290 GVLPRTLHADEPS

-3308 EAGAVSL
+3308 EAGSVSL

-3320 AWPEVG
+3320 EWPEVG

-3343 HVIIEQAPQPVPV
+3343 HVIIEQAPEPSGTNAHVIIEQAPEPV
-3356 SVSVSEGGG
+3356 SVDGEEQAATPVSSLP
-3365 GDAVVAPVAGAASG
+3365 AV
-3379 VALPWILSGRDERAV
+3379 PWLLSGRDERAV
-3394 SAQAGRLH
+3394 SALAERLH
-3402 AYAIEHPEAS
+3402 AYAIEHPEAGV
-3412 AADIGLSLATE
+3412 ADIGLSLATD
-3423 RSLLDHRTA
+3423 RALLDHRAA
-3432 VIGTDRDELLAALA
+3432 VVGADRDELLDALA
-3446 DLARGEDSPAV
+3446 SLARGEESPAIV
-3457 IRGGVTATGRTAV
+3457 RGGAEATGRTAV
-3470 LLTGQGSQRQ
+3470 LLTGQGSQRR
-3480 GMGRELYDRS
+3480 GMGRELYDRA

-3504 DGQLPRPLKDVLF
+3504 DPQLPRPLKDVLF
-3517 APEGSEDAA
+3517 AAEGSEDAG

-3536 ALFAVETSLFR
+3536 ALFAVETALYR

-3552 GFVPDYLIG
+3552 GLVPDYLIG

-3608 DEVREALAA
+3608 EEVREALAA
-3617 FADAVAVAGVNG
+3617 VGDAVAVAGVNG
-3629 PDATVVSGDE
+3629 PNATVVSGDE

-3665 HSPHMDG
+3665 HSPHMDE

-3699 TLATV
+3699 TLATAD
-3704 GQLTSPAYWARHIRE
+3704 QLSSPAYWARHIRE

-3724 DGVRYLEGEGV
+3724 DGVRFLEGEGV

-3746 LVALVEDCLAK
+3746 LVGLVEDCLVK
-3757 EAGSLAS
+3757 EAGSLAT
-3764 ALRKGASEPHT
+3764 ALRKGASEIRT
-3775 VGAAMARAALRGA
+3775 VGAAVARTALRGTS
-3788 GPDWAAV
+3788 PDWAAV

-3813 YWLEGP
+3813 YWLEGR
-3819 AEAPGDATALG
+3819 AEAPVDATALG

-3861 HPWLAAHAVA
+3861 HPWLADHAVA
-3871 GSVLMPGTGLLELAL
+3871 GSVLVPGTGLLELVLA
-3886 TAGEQAGAGHVE
+3886 AGEQAGAGHVE

-3922 AEESTGR
+3922 AEESAGR
-3929 RVVEVYGRLEG
+3929 RAVEVYGRPDG
-3940 EGSWVLHAGGS
+3940 EGSWILHASGS
-3951 VVPRVVGSGASG
+3951 VVPRAGGSDVRGD
-3963 GLVVWPPVGATEV
+3963 GLSVWPPAGATEV
-3976 ELGGVYGRLA
+3976 ELDGVYGRLP
-3986 ERGYGYGASF
+3986 ERGYEYGDTF
-3996 QGLRRLWKGEQ
+3996 QGLRRLWKSEGA
-4007 ELFAEV
+4007 LFAEV
-4013 ALEEE
+4013 ALEEGQ
-4018 LRTDASL
+4018 RTDAGL

-4037 HSLLPGVATAEGPSW
+4037 HSLLPGVATEEGPSW

-4057 SGVDVHATG
+4057 AGVDVHATG
-4066 ASVLRVRL
+4066 ASVLRVRF

-4086 SLTLADGLGGPVGSV
+4086 SLTLADGAGDPVGSV
-4101 DALVLRP
+4101 GALVLRP

-4126 VEWRPVPVT
+4126 VEWRPVPVAGT
-4135 TGEAADRADTV
+4135 EGAGAPHTV
-4146 SLVLDPGTAAGS
+4146 SLVLAPGTGGAGS

-4176 EFLADESSAASRLV
+4176 EFLADESSAESRLV
-4190 VVTQGA
+4190 VVTRGA
-4196 VGVEGGG
+4196 VGVGGGG
-4203 VSDLVHAGVWG
+4203 VADLVHAGVWG

-4228 LADVEAEADVALVLA
+4228 LVDVDVDEEADAAVGLVLA

-4249 AARGGRVLVPR
+4249 AVRDGRVFVPR

-4311 RGADAPGAAELAEEL
+4311 RGGEAPGAAELAGEL
-4326 AAKGAEVVFAAV
+4326 VAEGAEVVFAAA
-4338 DVADRAALAEVI
+4338 DVADRGALAEVI
-4350 AAVPAGSPLSAVVHT
+4350 AGIPAESPLSAVVHT

-4374 EALTQERLDAV
+4374 EALTPDRLDAV
-4385 LRPKVDAVWNLHE
+4385 LRPKADAVWNLHE
-4398 LTKGLSLD
+4398 LTKDLPLD

-4454 WAESSALSGHLGEA
+4454 WAESSDLSGHLGEA
-4468 DLKRLA
+4468 DLQRLA

-4486 MELFDAATSAGA
+4486 MELFDSATSAGA
-4498 ADAVYAVTRMDTAA
+4498 TDAVFAVTRMDMAA
-4512 LRTQG
+4512 LRAQG
-4517 SESLSAI
+4517 SESLSAM
-4524 LRGLVPPAQR
+4524 LRGLVPPAPR
-4534 RAAVGTA
+4534 RAAAGTT
-4541 SASGAPALADR
+4541 SASRVPALPER
-4552 LAGLG
+4552 LAGLA

-4564 LSDLVRQQVAG
+4564 LIDLVREQAAG

-4639 HDEAAPEEPVLTEL
+4639 HDEVAPEEPVLTEL
-4653 ARLKAAIGAV
+4653 AGLRAAIGAV
-4663 ATDGTAHGR
+4663 ATDGTAYER
-4672 ITARLR
+4672 ITAGLR
-4678 ELLDVADAAAGAPEA
+4678 ELLDVADAAAGAPGAPGAPGAGDESEA
-4693 EAEDDDPD
+4693 EGDD
-4701 RDRDLTTASDE
+4701 RDRDQDLTTASDE

>member
-1 MTKNDGIPATAD
+1 MTTNDGIPATAD

-18 GEATRPTNE
+18 GEATRPMNE

-37 LPKASDPAAFW
+37 LPRAANPAAFW
-48 ELLRSGESAVTDV
+48 ELLRNGESAVTDV
-61 PSGRWESVLGAADA
+61 PSGRWESALGGA
-75 VEPETG
+75 VGAGRAEGTGRAEDEEGAGRAEGEEGAGPETG
-81 VPLPETTGP
+81 APLPETTGAD
-90 GGSGM
+90 GAGV

-161 DYTSLL
+161 DYASLL

-197 LQGPSLTVDAA
+197 LHGPSLTVDAA

-285 LALADGDR
+285 LAIADGDR

-396 TLLALGRRRIPASLN
+396 TLLALGRRSIPASLN
-411 FRTPHPDIPLGTLG
+411 FRTPHPDIPLDTLG

-432 REWPHTDRE
+432 REWPHPDRE
-441 LVAGV
+441 LLAGV

-459 LSEAPAREHRQP
+459 LSEGPARDRRRP
-471 GSDET
+471 GPGET
-476 PWAPAGDGAT
+476 PAAPAGDGAT

-496 EALRGQARRLY
+496 EALRAQARRLY

-551 ALAAGTPAPGVVTGT
+551 ALAAGTPAPAVVTGT

-580 AQRTGMGMELYAAH
+580 AQRTGMGRELYAAH

-605 AELDPHLDRPLAELV
+605 AELDPLLDRPLAQLV
-620 AAGDTLDRTVHTQPA
+620 EAGDTLDRTVHTQPA

-692 LPEGG
+692 LPGGG
-697 AMVAVEASEEEVL
+697 AMVAVEASEQEVL
-710 PHFAGRER
+710 PHLAGRER

-737 RAVLDVAELLRGQG
+737 RAVLDVAELLREQG
-751 RRTKRLGVSH
+751 RRTKRLSVSH

-774 FRRVVEELDFQ
+774 FRRVVEELDFR
-785 EPRVDVVSTVTG
+785 EPRVNVVSTVTG
-797 LPVKAGQWSDPEYW
+797 LPVTAGQWTDPEYW

-846 AMAADSVRHQE
+846 AMAADSVRDQE
-857 AVTTVSA
+857 AATTVSA
-864 LRKDRPEPQSLLA
+864 LRKGRPEPQSLLA

-897 SGTVRVPLPTYAFQ
+897 GGTVRVTLPTYAFQ

-925 PLTAGRSGT
+925 PLTAGRPATTGT
-934 GEGEGAGVG
+934 GTEAGPGADGGKGV
-943 AGTRTGA
+943 
-950 GAPATSG
+950 
-957 AGGGDR
+957 GGGDR
-963 PARHETT
+963 LARHETT

-975 HIAAVLE
+975 HVAAVLE
-982 YDNPNRVELG
+982 YDDPTRVELDFS
-992 LTFKELGFDS
+992 FKELGFDS
-1002 LMAVEL
+1002 LMSVEL
-1008 RNALAADTGLR
+1008 RNALADDTGLR

-1037 VGDLLTGGSGE
+1037 LGDLLTGGSGE
-1048 TGAADGTPPAT
+1048 TGAADGAPPAT
-1059 PADTTAEPIAIIGM
+1059 PADTAEPIAIIGM

-1106 WDEDLFDADPD
+1106 WDEDLFDPDPD

-1182 VFVGATA
+1182 VFVGATG
-1189 LDYGPRMHDGAEG
+1189 LDYGPRMHEGAEG

-1223 LGLNGPAVTV
+1223 LGLAGPAVTV

-1356 ADAGLTPADVDAV
+1356 ADAGLTPADIDAV

-1427 AMHHGVLPR
+1427 AMRHGRLPR

-1473 VSSFGISGTNAH
+1473 ISSFGISGTNAH

-1490 APEAGAVG
+1490 APETADSPSAT
-1498 GVTPEAGA
+1498 TP
-1506 VGGVTP
+1506 
-1512 EAGAGGGVT
+1512 
-1521 PPPSELGNVTS
+1521 
-1532 PAPEAVPEAAPEA
+1532 
-1545 ASEPVRAPV
+1545 EPVRAPV

-1571 RTFLDGRP
+1571 RTFLDARP
-1579 DVTVADLGRSLAS
+1579 DVTVADLGRSLAA
-1592 RTAFEHRAALTVVTR
+1592 RTAFEHRAALTTSSR

-1616 LGSGEQATGL
+1616 LGHGEQATGL
-1626 VTGGAGRA
+1626 VTGGAARA

-1651 GEELRAAHPVFAA
+1651 GEELRAAQPVFAA

-1717 VPDLLTGHSVGEIA
+1717 APDLLTGHSVGEIA

-1753 LMQSARE
+1753 LMQSARD
-1760 GGAMIAVQAGE
+1760 GGAMIAVQAAE
-1771 TEVVESLKGYEGRV
+1771 AEVVESLKGYEGRV

-1805 EEIRAEWAGRGRRT
+1805 EEIRADWAGRGRRT

-1838 EFLRVTEDL
+1838 EFLGVTEDL

-1855 VVSTVTGALV
+1855 VVSTVTGTLV
-1865 TSGELTSPAYWAD
+1865 TSGELTSPAYWVD

-1904 GPDAVLTALAEEV
+1904 GPDAVLTALAEDA
-1917 LAQPEDSTHAPDA
+1917 LAQPEDSGHALGAP
-1930 RDALDAR
+1930 DAR

-1979 RTDLPTYAFRREHY
+1979 RTELPTYAFRRAHY

-2042 ADHVVNG
+2042 ADHVVDG

-2069 GAVRVEELTLEAPL
+2069 GAARVEELTLEAPL

-2088 GAVRIQVGVSGGAE
+2088 GAVRIQVGVSGDAE
-2102 APAGRTFGVY
+2102 SPAGRTFGVY
-2112 SSPDSGGADTGDDA
+2112 SSPDSDGAATGDDA

-2140 GDPATE
+2140 GDQATE
-2146 AGHHLTAGND
+2146 TDHPLTAGD
-2156 SAAWPPPTA
+2156 GSAAWPPATA

-2233 LEGGARTG
+2233 LGSS
-2241 MDAGTGTDAEAD
+2241 AGAD
-2253 ADEPD
+2253 ADAVATD

-2271 HAEGATALRVRI
+2271 HAEGATTLRVRI

-2292 LHLTDTT
+2292 LRLTDTT

-2313 VEKDRLGTAA
+2313 VEKDRLGTTA

-2328 ALFTLVWTETGTP
+2328 ALFTVAWTETGTP

-2350 IEDLDDLTGLGDLVE
+2350 VEDLADLGGLGDLVE
-2365 PGATDVVLRA
+2365 LAATDVVLRA
-2375 DRWTPDGD
+2375 DRWAHDGD
-2383 PSAAAHTAVRRALG
+2383 PSAAAHAAVRRALG

-2402 LSEPHFDGSRLV
+2402 LSEPLFDGSRLV

-2457 GEVEGEG
+2457 GEAEAEAEADADAEGGRGREGEG
-2464 EREVE
+2464 E
-2469 GGGEGEVEGE
+2469 
-2479 GAGEGAEVLIRAA
+2479 GEGAEVLIRAA

-2505 RLLAPRLARTA
+2505 RLLAPRLARARTA
-2516 APSAE
+2516 APSGE

-2526 VDRFGPDATVLVTGG
+2526 VDRFGPDGTVLVTGG

-2560 RLVLVSRRGADAPG
+2560 RLMLVSRRGADAPG
-2574 AAELGTDLAGLG
+2574 AAELGADLTGLG
-2586 ADVAFAAAD
+2586 AEVAFAAAD
-2595 VADRESLAR
+2595 VADREGLAQ
-2604 VIAAVPADHP
+2604 VIAAVPADRP

-2684 ANTGLD
+2684 ANTALD

-2701 AATSLAWGLWDGTYG
+2701 AATSLAWGLWDGAYG
-2716 MGGTLSAGDLARWSR
+2716 MGGTLGAGDLARWSR
-2731 AGIIPLTPEQGL
+2731 AGIDPLTPEQGL

-2788 AVRTAAEPADTS
+2788 AARTAAESADTS

-2814 RRSAAVALVT
+2814 RHSTAVALVT

-2884 AAHLLTRVPGLTAE
+2884 AAHLLSQVPGLKEEAAANT
-2898 SSTAGATA
+2898 
-2906 VAVAERGASARDVA
+2906 VAAERMASVRDVA
-2920 TADDPIAIVGMAC
+2920 TDDDPIAIVGMAC

-2968 NLYDP
+2968 SLYDP
-2973 DPERIGT
+2973 DPEKIGT
-2980 SYVRHGGFLHEA
+2980 SYVRQGGFLHEA
-2992 DLFDAE
+2992 DLFDAD

-3151 ASAGGTGWAEGV
+3151 AAAGGTGWAEGV

-3209 VIRQALANAGLSAAD
+3209 VIRQALANAGLSASD

-3243 QALLATYGQGRPEE
+3243 QALLATYGQDRSDEQ
-3257 RPLYLGSL
+3257 PLYLGSL

-3290 GVLPKTLHADEPS
+3290 GVLPRTLHADEPS

-3320 AWPEVG
+3320 EWPEAG

-3343 HVIIEQAPQPVPV
+3343 HVIIEQAPQPVPAD
-3356 SVSVSEGGG
+3356 EGDDEG
-3365 GDAVVAPVAGAASG
+3365 VVTPASG
-3379 VALPWILSGRDERAV
+3379 VALPWILSGHDERAV
-3394 SAQAGRLH
+3394 SAQAERLH

-3423 RSLLDHRTA
+3423 RSLLDHRAA
-3432 VIGTDRDELLAALA
+3432 VVGTDRDELLSALGE
-3446 DLARGEDSPAV
+3446 LARGEDSSGV
-3457 IRGGVTATGRTAV
+3457 VRGGATATGRTAV

-3490 PVFAASLDE
+3490 PVFAASFDA
-3499 ICAHL
+3499 ICAQL

-3552 GFVPDYLIG
+3552 GLVPDYLIG

-3608 DEVREALAA
+3608 DEVREALAT
-3617 FADAVAVAGVNG
+3617 FDDAVAVAGVNG
-3629 PDATVVSGDE
+3629 PNATVVSGDE

-3672 IVDEFVGAVSGLTFR
+3672 IVDEFVTAVSGLTFR
-3687 APRIPVVSNVTG
+3687 SPTIPVVSNVTG

-3704 GQLTSPAYWARHIRE
+3704 DQLTSPAYWARHIRE

-3775 VGAAMARAALRGA
+3775 VGAAMARAVLRGS

-3839 GAEVAMADR
+3839 GAEVAVADR
-3848 DGYVF
+3848 DGYLF
-3853 TGRLSTRT
+3853 TGHLSTRT

-3871 GSVLMPGTGLLELAL
+3871 GSVLVPGTGLLELAL
-3886 TAGEQAGAGHVE
+3886 TAGEQVGAGHVE

-3922 AEESTGR
+3922 AEESSGR
-3929 RVVEVYGRLEG
+3929 RGVEV
-3940 EGSWVLHAGGS
+3940 
-3951 VVPRVVGSGASG
+3951 
-3963 GLVVWPPVGATEV
+3963 
-3976 ELGGVYGRLA
+3976 
-3986 ERGYGYGASF
+3986 
-3996 QGLRRLWKGEQ
+3996 
-4007 ELFAEV
+4007 
-4013 ALEEE
+4013 
-4018 LRTDASL
+4018 
-4025 YAVHPALLDAAL
+4025 
-4037 HSLLPGVATAEGPSW
+4037 
-4052 LPFSW
+4052 
-4057 SGVDVHATG
+4057 
-4066 ASVLRVRL
+4066 
-4074 ALTSPDPDSLVA
+4074 
-4086 SLTLADGLGGPVGSV
+4086 
-4101 DALVLRP
+4101 
-4108 LSREA
+4108 
-4113 LRAAGSSRDGLFR
+4113 
-4126 VEWRPVPVT
+4126 
-4135 TGEAADRADTV
+4135 
-4146 SLVLDPGTAAGS
+4146 
-4158 GLAEAARGAVAD
+4158 
-4170 VLTKVQ
+4170 
-4176 EFLADESSAASRLV
+4176 
-4190 VVTQGA
+4190 
-4196 VGVEGGG
+4196 
-4203 VSDLVHAGVWG
+4203 
-4214 LVRSVQAEHPGRVV
+4214 
-4228 LADVEAEADVALVLA
+4228 
-4243 SGEDQA
+4243 
-4249 AARGGRVLVPR
+4249 
-4260 LVRADVAPAEEPVDW
+4260 
-4275 GRGTVLI
+4275 
-4282 TGATGTLGS
+4282 
-4291 LAARHVV
+4291 
-4298 TRHGARRLVLVSR
+4298 
-4311 RGADAPGAAELAEEL
+4311 
-4326 AAKGAEVVFAAV
+4326 
-4338 DVADRAALAEVI
+4338 
-4350 AAVPAGSPLSAVVHT
+4350 
-4365 AGVSDDATV
+4365 
-4374 EALTQERLDAV
+4374 
-4385 LRPKVDAVWNLHE
+4385 
-4398 LTKGLSLD
+4398 
-4406 AFVVYSSLA
+4406 
-4415 GLLGT
+4415 
-4420 AGQANYA
+4420 
-4427 AGNTFLDAL
+4427 
-4436 MEHRRASGL
+4436 
-4445 AGVSLAWGL
+4445 
-4454 WAESSALSGHLGEA
+4454 
-4468 DLKRLA
+4468 
-4474 RSGLLALESKDA
+4474 
-4486 MELFDAATSAGA
+4486 
-4498 ADAVYAVTRMDTAA
+4498 
-4512 LRTQG
+4512 
-4517 SESLSAI
+4517 
-4524 LRGLVPPAQR
+4524 
-4534 RAAVGTA
+4534 
-4541 SASGAPALADR
+4541 
-4552 LAGLG
+4552 
-4557 RAERERI
+4557 
-4564 LSDLVRQQVAG
+4564 
-4575 VLGHADQG
+4575 
-4583 AVEAERAFQELGFD
+4583 
-4597 SLTAVE
+4597 
-4603 LRNRLNAATG
+4603 
-4613 LRLPTTLV
+4613 
-4621 FDHPSPAA
+4621 
-4629 LATHLLDLLA
+4629 
-4639 HDEAAPEEPVLTEL
+4639 
-4653 ARLKAAIGAV
+4653 
-4663 ATDGTAHGR
+4663 
-4672 ITARLR
+4672 
-4678 ELLDVADAAAGAPEA
+4678 
-4693 EAEDDDPD
+4693 
-4701 RDRDLTTASDE
+4701 
-4712 ELFALFDDLE
+4712 